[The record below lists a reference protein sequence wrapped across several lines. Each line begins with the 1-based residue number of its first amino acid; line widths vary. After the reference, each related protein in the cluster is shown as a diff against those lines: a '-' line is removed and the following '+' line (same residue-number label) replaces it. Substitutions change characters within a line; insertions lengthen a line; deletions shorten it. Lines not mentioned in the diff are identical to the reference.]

1 MDKVINCLF
10 AAVALLLSA
19 RGEVFKGDCNF
30 EKPLAACGYSQG
42 RDDDLDWE
50 QTNTREKS
58 SSDPWMPP
66 GSAFMMMNTS
76 GRFVGQKALLLTPQ
90 LRENDTHCITFYYYI
105 GGRENSHP
113 GHLNVYIKENNSPMG
128 MPVWNVSSP
137 ATRSWGQVELAISTY
152 WPNFY
157 QIVFEAVTSGQ
168 RGLLAIKDVVVQ
180 GHQCMSTPHFLTI
193 KGVEVNAGQ
202 TASFHCTVNGR
213 KRDNFRLWLQG
224 IGGREAPMKATKPWN
239 NRRFI
244 GTFDVENTTK
254 GDSGRY
260 RCIVHSDKGVGVS
273 NYGELTIKQP
283 PVPIAPPQLTAVGA
297 TYLWIQLNANSIN
310 GDGPIIDR
318 EVEYRT
324 VSGTMYD
331 LQPVDKT
338 THKIGHLDPDTE
350 YEISVLLT
358 RPLEGGT
365 GAPGPPLRARTRCAE
380 PMHGPQRLEVVD
392 IQSKQVTVRWEP
404 LGYNVTR
411 CYSYNLTVQYRS
423 RMAGKE
429 ETREEVCYDTQSR
442 DPQHTIH
449 NLTPFTNLSV
459 KLVLRNPEGVK
470 ESTELEV
477 QTDEDVPGAI
487 PLESILG
494 SAYEEKIILKWREP
508 AQTYGIITQFEI
520 SYKAVSSFDPELDLS
535 NQSGKVVKL
544 GNETTHMFTGL
555 YPGSTYSF
563 TLRASTAKGYG
574 PPIITQFTTKISAP
588 SMPAYDQE
596 ISLNQT
602 DSTVTVLLKPAQSR
616 GAPVSAYQV
625 VVEEERPRRARG
637 TAEILRCYP
646 VPIHF
651 QNATLLNSQYYFTA
665 QFPAGGIHSPQ
676 PFTVGDNK
684 TYNGY
689 WNAPLLPQK
698 SYSIYYQAVSTANG
712 ETKLDCVR
720 VATKAAILV
729 TQLTTPYIRIAP
741 AAGDNQLTG
750 AATHKPD
757 AVEPEKQTDHTV
769 KIAGV
774 IAGILLFVIIFLGVV
789 LLMKKRRTYH
799 SYTYYLKLAKKRKE
813 TLNSTRQEMTVMVNS
828 MDKSYTEQG
837 TNCDEALSFMDTH
850 NHTLN
855 TRSECALSLNGR
867 SECALTLNGRSECAI
882 TLNGRSE
889 CALTLNGRAGSS
901 PSSFTLPK
909 ANTLSTSIPPNS
921 YYPDPFVPTAILV
934 PINDES
940 QNMGSDTSSLV
951 QSHTHSLR
959 KREPVDVPYQ
969 TGQLHPAI
977 RVADL
982 LQHITQMKCAEGYG
996 FKEEYEINES
1006 FFEGQSAP
1014 WDSAKKDENRMKNR
1028 YGNIIAYDHS
1038 RVRLQALEGE
1048 QSSDYINAN
1057 YVDGYHRPNHY
1068 IATQGPMQE
1077 TVFDFW
1083 RMVWQENTAAIVMVT
1098 NLVEVGRVKCCKYW
1112 PDDTEIYRD
1121 IKVTLIETELLSEY
1135 VIRTFAVEKRG
1146 AHEIREIRQFH
1157 FTGWPDHGV
1166 PYHATGLLGF
1176 IRRVKSKTLT
1186 NAGPMV
1192 VHCSAGAGRT
1202 GCFIVIDIMLDMAE
1216 REGVVDIYNCVR
1228 ELRSRRVN
1236 MVQTEEQYVF
1246 IHDAI
1251 LEACLCGDTTIPASQ
1266 LRSVY
1271 YDMNRLD
1278 PQTNSSPI
1286 KEEFR
1291 TLNMVTP
1298 TLRVEDCSI
1307 ALLPRNHEK
1316 NRCMDVLPPDRC
1328 LPFLITIDGESSN
1341 YINAALMD
1349 SYKQPSAFIVTQHPL
1364 PNTVKDFWRL
1374 VLDYH
1379 CTSIVM
1385 LNDVDPA
1392 QLCLQ
1397 YWPENGVHRHG
1408 PIQVEFV
1415 SADLEEDIISRIF
1428 RIYNAARP
1436 QDGYRMV
1443 QQFQFLGWPMYRDTP
1458 MSKRSFLK
1466 LIRQVDKWQEEYD
1479 GGEGRTVVHCLNG
1492 GGRSGTF
1499 CAISIVCEMLQHQR
1513 SVDVFHAVKT
1523 LRNNKPNMVDLLDQY
1538 KFCYEVAL
1546 EYLNSG

>member
-1 MDKVINCLF
+1 
-10 AAVALLLSA
+10 
-19 RGEVFKGDCNF
+19 
-30 EKPLAACGYSQG
+30 
-42 RDDDLDWE
+42 
-50 QTNTREKS
+50 
-58 SSDPWMPP
+58 MPS
-66 GSAFMMMNTS
+66 GSAFMMVNTS
-76 GRFVGQKALLLTPQ
+76 GRFAGQKALLLTPQ
-90 LRENDTHCITFYYYI
+90 LKENDTHCVIFHYYM
-105 GGRENSHP
+105 GGRDSSHP
-113 GHLNVYIKENNSPMG
+113 GQLNVYIKENNSPLG
-128 MPVWNVSSP
+128 MPVWNVSGP
-137 ATRSWGQVELAISTY
+137 ATRTWGQVELAISTY

-157 QIVFEAVTSGQ
+157 QIVFEVVTSGQ

-180 GHQCMSTPHFLTI
+180 GHQCMNTPHFLTI

-213 KRDNFRLWLQG
+213 KRDNFHLWLQG

-380 PMHGPQRLEVVD
+380 PMHGPRRLEVVD

-411 CYSYNLTVQYRS
+411 CHSYNLTVQYRS
-423 RMAGKE
+423 RVAGKE

-477 QTDEDVPGAI
+477 QTDEDVPGAV
-487 PLESILG
+487 PLESIQG

-508 AQTYGIITQFEI
+508 AQTYGIITQYEI

-535 NQSGKVVKL
+535 NQSGKVLKP

-574 PPIITQFTTKISAP
+574 PPVITQFTTKISAP

-596 ISLNQT
+596 TSLNQT

-665 QFPAGGIHSPQ
+665 QFPAAGIHSPQ

-712 ETKLDCVR
+712 ETKIDCVR

-855 TRSECALSLNGR
+855 TR
-867 SECALTLNGRSECAI
+867 T
-882 TLNGRSE
+882 
-889 CALTLNGRAGSS
+889 GSS

-909 ANTLSTSIPPNS
+909 ANTLSTSIPTNS
-921 YYPDPFVPTAILV
+921 YYPDPFVPTAILGETHCSG
-934 PINDES
+934 PSLCLCPTDES

-996 FKEEYEINES
+996 FKEEYES

-1121 IKVTLIETELLSEY
+1121 IKVTLIETQLLSEY

-1251 LEACLCGDTTIPASQ
+1251 LEACLCGDTTIPANQ

-1392 QLCLQ
+1392 QLCPQ

>member
-1 MDKVINCLF
+1 MEKVINCLF
-10 AAVALLLSA
+10 AAITLLLSA

-42 RDDDLDWE
+42 RDDDLEWE
-50 QTNTREKS
+50 QANTREKS
-58 SSDPWMPP
+58 PSDPWMPS
-66 GSAFMMMNTS
+66 GSAFMMVNTS
-76 GRFVGQKALLLTPQ
+76 GRFAGQKALLLTPQ
-90 LRENDTHCITFYYYI
+90 LRENDTHCVIFNYYI
-105 GGRENSHP
+105 GGRDNSHP

-128 MPVWNVSSP
+128 MPVWNVSGP
-137 ATRSWGQVELAISTY
+137 ASRSWGQVELAVSTY

-180 GHQCMSTPHFLTI
+180 GHQCMNTPHFLTI

-365 GAPGPPLRARTRCAE
+365 GAPGPPLRARTKCAE
-380 PMHGPQRLEVVD
+380 PMHGPRRLEVVD

-411 CYSYNLTVQYRS
+411 CHSYNLTVQYRS
-423 RMAGKE
+423 RVAGKE

-442 DPQHTIH
+442 NPQHTIH

-459 KLVLRNPEGVK
+459 KLVLRNLEGVK

-477 QTDEDVPGAI
+477 QTDEDVPGAV
-487 PLESILG
+487 PLESIQG
-494 SAYEEKIILKWREP
+494 SAYEEKIVLKWREP
-508 AQTYGIITQFEI
+508 AQTYGIITQYEI

-574 PPIITQFTTKISAP
+574 PPVITQFTTKISAP

-596 ISLNQT
+596 TSLNQT

-616 GAPVSAYQV
+616 GAPV
-625 VVEEERPRRARG
+625 R
-637 TAEILRCYP
+637 
-646 VPIHF
+646 
-651 QNATLLNSQYYFTA
+651 
-665 QFPAGGIHSPQ
+665 
-676 PFTVGDNK
+676 
-684 TYNGY
+684 
-689 WNAPLLPQK
+689 
-698 SYSIYYQAVSTANG
+698 
-712 ETKLDCVR
+712 
-720 VATKAAILV
+720 
-729 TQLTTPYIRIAP
+729 
-741 AAGDNQLTG
+741 
-750 AATHKPD
+750 
-757 AVEPEKQTDHTV
+757 
-769 KIAGV
+769 
-774 IAGILLFVIIFLGVV
+774 
-789 LLMKKRRTYH
+789 
-799 SYTYYLKLAKKRKE
+799 KLAKKRKE

-837 TNCDEALSFMDTH
+837 TNCDEALSFMDPH

-855 TRSECALSLNGR
+855 TRSECAL
-867 SECALTLNGRSECAI
+867 TLNA
-882 TLNGRSE
+882 RSE

-909 ANTLSTSIPPNS
+909 ANTLSTSIPTNS
-921 YYPDPFVPTAILV
+921 YYPDPFVPTAIL
-934 PINDES
+934 DES

-996 FKEEYEINES
+996 FKEEYES

-1186 NAGPMV
+1186 SAGPMV

-1251 LEACLCGDTTIPASQ
+1251 LEACLCGDTTIPAGQ

-1392 QLCLQ
+1392 QLCPQ

>member
-1 MDKVINCLF
+1 MCPFIIGVMS
-10 AAVALLLSA
+10 LLS
-19 RGEVFKGDCNF
+19 
-30 EKPLAACGYSQG
+30 
-42 RDDDLDWE
+42 
-50 QTNTREKS
+50 
-58 SSDPWMPP
+58 PP
-66 GSAFMMMNTS
+66 
-76 GRFVGQKALLLTPQ
+76 
-90 LRENDTHCITFYYYI
+90 
-105 GGRENSHP
+105 
-113 GHLNVYIKENNSPMG
+113 
-128 MPVWNVSSP
+128 
-137 ATRSWGQVELAISTY
+137 
-152 WPNFY
+152 

-180 GHQCMSTPHFLTI
+180 GHQCMNTPHFLTI

-423 RMAGKE
+423 RVAGKD

-477 QTDEDVPGAI
+477 QTDEDVPGAV
-487 PLESILG
+487 PLESIQG

-596 ISLNQT
+596 TSLNQT

-712 ETKLDCVR
+712 ETKIDCVR

-855 TRSECALSLNGR
+855 TRSECALTLNGR
-867 SECALTLNGRSECAI
+867 SECALTLNGRSECAL

-909 ANTLSTSIPPNS
+909 ANTLSSSIPTNS
-921 YYPDPFVPTAILV
+921 YYP
-934 PINDES
+934 DES

-996 FKEEYEINES
+996 FKEEYES

-1392 QLCLQ
+1392 QLCPQ

>member
-1 MDKVINCLF
+1 NTMVLLRLVAVYQWWLSQLDVHMAEMYSKKIMKRFWTVLQLKSVSERNTFHSQSLTRPAIQQSRSAENDWVYRLF
-10 AAVALLLSA
+10 GS
-19 RGEVFKGDCNF
+19 
-30 EKPLAACGYSQG
+30 
-42 RDDDLDWE
+42 
-50 QTNTREKS
+50 T
-58 SSDPWMPP
+58 
-66 GSAFMMMNTS
+66 GSAFMMVNSTA
-76 GRFVGQKALLLTPQ
+76 RFAGQKALLFTPQ
-90 LRENDTHCITFYYYI
+90 LKENDTHCVIFQYYVA
-105 GGRENSHP
+105 GREGYISIFFLQNFVNGAVLIFARRCVKP
-113 GHLNVYIKENNSPMG
+113 HLLEPCG
-128 MPVWNVSSP
+128 TPVCGILRTCPFITVLMSFLFP
-137 ATRSWGQVELAISTY
+137 
-152 WPNFY
+152 P

-168 RGLLAIKDVVVQ
+168 RGLLAIKNVVLK
-180 GHQCMSTPHFLTI
+180 GHQCSKPLTVSVVKAPSSPAPWPFPATLQI
-193 KGVEVNAGQ
+193 SISSV
-202 TASFHCTVNGR
+202 F
-213 KRDNFRLWLQG
+213 LQG

-239 NRRFI
+239 NQRFI
-244 GTFDVENTTK
+244 GMFDVVNTTK
-254 GDSGRY
+254 QDSGRY
-260 RCIVHSDKGVGVS
+260 RCIVHSNRGVGVS

-283 PVPIAPPQLTAVGA
+283 PVPIAPPQLMAVGA

-310 GDGPIIDR
+310 GDGPIINR

-338 THKIGHLDPDTE
+338 SHKIGHLDPDTE

-365 GAPGPPLRARTRCAE
+365 GAPGPPLRARTKCAE
-380 PMHGPQRLEVVD
+380 PMHDPQQLKVVD
-392 IQSKQVTVRWEP
+392 IKARQVTLRWEP

-411 CYSYNLTVQYRS
+411 CHNYSLMVQYRA
-423 RMAGKE
+423 RGGGKE
-429 ETREEVCYDTQSR
+429 ESREEAAHGS
-442 DPQHTIH
+442 QHTIH
-449 NLTPFTNLSV
+449 NLSPFTNLSV
-459 KLVLRNPEGVK
+459 RMLLRNREGVK
-470 ESTELEV
+470 ESPEIHV
-477 QTDEDVPGAI
+477 QTEEDVPGEV
-487 PLESILG
+487 PLDSIQA
-494 SAYEEKIILKWREP
+494 SVYENKILLKWREP
-508 AQTYGIITQFEI
+508 AQTFGIITQYEI
-520 SYKAVSSFDPELDLS
+520 SYKAVSSFDPVLDLS

-544 GNETTHMFTGL
+544 GNETSHVFLGL

-563 TLRASTAKGYG
+563 TIRASTAKGFG
-574 PPIITQFTTKISAP
+574 PPAITQATTMISAP

-596 ISLNQT
+596 TPLNQT
-602 DSTVTVLLKPAQSR
+602 DSTVTVVLKPAQSR
-616 GAPVSAYQV
+616 GAPVSVYQV

-637 TAEILRCYP
+637 GEAEILRCYP
-646 VPIHF
+646 LPVHYH
-651 QNATLLNSQYYFTA
+651 NASGLNSQYYYSA
-665 QFPAGGIHSPQ
+665 EFPSAGVSSPQ
-676 PFTVGDNK
+676 TFTVGDNR
-684 TYNGY
+684 TYGGY
-689 WNAPLLPQK
+689 WNAPLLPHK
-698 SYSIYYQAVSTANG
+698 SYSIYYQAVSAANG
-712 ETKLDCVR
+712 ETKIDCVR
-720 VATKAAILV
+720 VATK
-729 TQLTTPYIRIAP
+729 
-741 AAGDNQLTG
+741 G
-750 AATHKPD
+750 AATHKPN

-789 LLMKKRRTYH
+789 LLMKKRRTYQ

-850 NHTLN
+850 N
-855 TRSECALSLNGR
+855 LNGH
-867 SECALTLNGRSECAI
+867 
-882 TLNGRSE
+882 
-889 CALTLNGRAGSS
+889 
-901 PSSFTLPK
+901 
-909 ANTLSTSIPPNS
+909 
-921 YYPDPFVPTAILV
+921 PFVPTAILG
-934 PINDES
+934 ES
-940 QNMGSDTSSLV
+940 RLCFSS
-951 QSHTHSLR
+951 SCSFDLR
-959 KREPVDVPYQ
+959 EAVDVPYH

-996 FKEEYEINES
+996 FKEEYES

-1038 RVRLQALEGE
+1038 RVRLQNLDGE
-1048 QSSDYINAN
+1048 QNSDYINAN
-1057 YVDGYHRPNHY
+1057 YSVVCFLS
-1068 IATQGPMQE
+1068 AGPMQE
-1077 TVFDFW
+1077 TAIDFW
-1083 RMVWQENTAAIVMVT
+1083 RMVWQENTATIVMVT

-1121 IKVTLIETELLSEY
+1121 IKVTLIETQLLSEY

-1146 AHEIREIRQFH
+1146 AHEIREISQFH

-1176 IRRVKSKTLT
+1176 VRRVKAKSPP
-1186 NAGPMV
+1186 NAGPIA

-1251 LEACLCGDTTIPASQ
+1251 LEACLCGDTTIPANQ

-1392 QLCLQ
+1392 QLCPQ

-1408 PIQVEFV
+1408 PLQVEFV

-1458 MSKRSFLK
+1458 VSKRSFLK
-1466 LIRQVDKWQEEYD
+1466 LIHQVDKWQEEYD

-1499 CAISIVCEMLQHQR
+1499 CAISIVSEMLRHQR

-1523 LRNNKPNMVDLLDQY
+1523 LRNNKPNMVDLLVLTHLLQLTTT
-1538 KFCYEVAL
+1538 KPQQENL
-1546 EYLNSG
+1546 SERLWYLI

>member
-1 MDKVINCLF
+1 
-10 AAVALLLSA
+10 
-19 RGEVFKGDCNF
+19 
-30 EKPLAACGYSQG
+30 
-42 RDDDLDWE
+42 
-50 QTNTREKS
+50 
-58 SSDPWMPP
+58 
-66 GSAFMMMNTS
+66 MMVNTS
-76 GRFVGQKALLLTPQ
+76 GRSSGQKAQLLMPQ
-90 LRENDTHCITFYYYI
+90 LKENDTHCLIFQYYVA
-105 GGRENSHP
+105 GQREGANP
-113 GHLNVYIKENNSPMG
+113 GQLNIYIKENNSPLG
-128 MPVWNVSSP
+128 IPVWNASGP
-137 ATRSWGQVELAISTY
+137 AYPTWRQVELAVSTF

-157 QIVFEAVTSGQ
+157 QIVFEAVSTGQ
-168 RGLLAIKDVVVQ
+168 RGLLAIKSIILQV
-180 GHQCMSTPHFLTI
+180 STPHFLHI
-193 KGVEVNAGQ
+193 KGVEVNARQ
-202 TASFHCTVNGR
+202 TATFQCTVNGR
-213 KRDNFRLWLQG
+213 PQDSHNLWLQA
-224 IGGREAPMKATKPWN
+224 RRRAPMRETKPVN
-239 NRRFI
+239 SRRYTA
-244 GTFDVENTTK
+244 TFDVENTTK

-273 NYGELTIKQP
+273 SYADLTVKQP

-310 GDGPIIDR
+310 GDGPIVER

-324 VSGTMYD
+324 VAGSLID
-331 LQPVDKT
+331 NQPVDKT

-358 RPLEGGT
+358 RPLDGGT
-365 GAPGPPLRARTRCAE
+365 GAPGPPLRAKTKCAD

-392 IQSKQVTVRWEP
+392 IKSKQITVRWEP
-404 LGYNVTR
+404 FGYNVTR
-411 CYSYNLTVQYRS
+411 CHSYNLTVEYRYQ
-423 RMAGKE
+423 ADDKE
-429 ETREEVCYDTQSR
+429 ETREEVCYDTLSLA
-442 DPQHTIH
+442 PQHTIR
-449 NLTPFTNLSV
+449 NLSPYTNVSV
-459 KLVLRNPEGVK
+459 KLVLRNPEGIK
-470 ESTELEV
+470 ESMDVDVL
-477 QTDEDVPGAI
+477 TDEDVPGAV
-487 PLESILG
+487 PLQSIQG
-494 SAYEEKIILKWREP
+494 STYEEKIALRWSEP
-508 AQTYGIITQFEI
+508 VQTYGIIKQYEI
-520 SYKAVSSFDPELDLS
+520 SYKALSSFDTEFDLT
-535 NQSGKVVKL
+535 NQSGRVFKFS
-544 GNETTHMFTGL
+544 NETFHMFVGL

-563 TLRASTAKGYG
+563 TIRASTVKGFG
-574 PPIITQFTTKISAP
+574 TPIITQFTTKISAP
-588 SMPAYDQE
+588 LMPGYDQE
-596 ISLNQT
+596 TPLNQT

-616 GAPVSAYQV
+616 GAPVSKYQVV
-625 VVEEERPRRARG
+625 VVEEERPRRARR
-637 TAEILRCYP
+637 AVEILRCYP

-651 QNATLLNSQYYFTA
+651 QNTTVLNSQYYFTA
-665 QFPAGGIHSPQ
+665 ELPMGDIKTPV
-676 PFTVGDNK
+676 PFCIGDNR

-689 WNAPLLPQK
+689 WNAPLLPHK
-698 SYSIYYQAVSTANG
+698 SYSVYYQAVSTANG
-712 ETKLDCVR
+712 ETKIDCVR
-720 VATKAAILV
+720 VATK
-729 TQLTTPYIRIAP
+729 
-741 AAGDNQLTG
+741 G
-750 AATHKPD
+750 AATRKPD

-789 LLMKKRRTYH
+789 LVMKKR
-799 SYTYYLKLAKKRKE
+799 KLAKKRKE
-813 TLNSTRQEMTVMVNS
+813 TLSNTRQEMTVMVNS

-837 TNCDEALSFMDTH
+837 TNCDEAISFMDTH
-850 NHTLN
+850 SH
-855 TRSECALSLNGR
+855 
-867 SECALTLNGRSECAI
+867 TLNGRSEC
-882 TLNGRSE
+882 
-889 CALTLNGRAGSS
+889 LTPGHCGLAAG
-901 PSSFTLPK
+901 
-909 ANTLSTSIPPNS
+909 N
-921 YYPDPFVPTAILV
+921 VP
-934 PINDES
+934 
-940 QNMGSDTSSLV
+940 
-951 QSHTHSLR
+951 
-959 KREPVDVPYQ
+959 PYQ

-996 FKEEYEINES
+996 FKEEYES

-1038 RVRLQALEGE
+1038 RVRLQAIEGE

-1057 YVDGYHRPNHY
+1057 YVDVSTTPAGVR
-1068 IATQGPMQE
+1068 QKGPMQE
-1077 TVFDFW
+1077 TVYDFW
-1083 RMVWQENTAAIVMVT
+1083 RMVWQENTATIVMVT

-1121 IKVTLIETELLSEY
+1121 MKVTLIETQLLSEY

-1166 PYHATGLLGF
+1166 PYHTTGLLGF
-1176 IRRVKSKTLT
+1176 VRRVKSKTPA

-1251 LEACLCGDTTIPASQ
+1251 LEACLCGDTTVPANQ

-1278 PQTNSSPI
+1278 PQTNSSQI

-1374 VLDYH
+1374 ALDYH

-1392 QLCLQ
+1392 QLCPQ

-1428 RIYNAARP
+1428 RVYNAARP

-1458 MSKRSFLK
+1458 VSKRSFLK

-1479 GGEGRTVVHCLNG
+1479 GGEGRTVVHCL
-1492 GGRSGTF
+1492 
-1499 CAISIVCEMLQHQR
+1499 IVCEMLRHQR

>member
-1 MDKVINCLF
+1 MDKVLPCWL
-10 AAVALLLSA
+10 AAITLLLSA
-19 RGEVFKGDCNF
+19 EGEVFKGDCNF
-30 EKPLAACGYSQG
+30 AKPLAACGYSQG

-50 QTNTREKS
+50 QVNTRDKP
-58 SSDPWMPP
+58 SSDPWMPS
-66 GSAFMMMNTS
+66 GSAFMMVNTS
-76 GRFVGQKALLLTPQ
+76 GRFSGQKALLLTPQ
-90 LRENDTHCITFYYYI
+90 LRENDTHCVIFHYYI
-105 GGRENSHP
+105 GGRDNSHP
-113 GHLNVYIKENNSPMG
+113 GHLNVYIKENNSPTG
-128 MPVWNVSSP
+128 MPVWNVSGP
-137 ATRSWGQVELAISTY
+137 ASRSWAQVELAVSTY

-157 QIVFEAVTSGQ
+157 QIVFEVVTSGQ

-180 GHQCMSTPHFLTI
+180 GHQCMNTPHFLTI

-213 KRDNFRLWLQG
+213 KRDNFILWLQG
-224 IGGREAPMKATKPWN
+224 MGGREAPMKATKPWN

-310 GDGPIIDR
+310 GDGPIVDR

-380 PMHGPQRLEVVD
+380 PMHGPRRLEVLDV
-392 IQSKQVTVRWEP
+392 QSKQVTVRWEP

-411 CYSYNLTVQYRS
+411 CHSYNLTVQYRS
-423 RMAGKE
+423 RAGGKDQ
-429 ETREEVCYDTQSR
+429 TREEVCYDTQSR

-459 KLVLRNPEGVK
+459 RLVLRNPEGVK
-470 ESTELEV
+470 ESAELRV
-477 QTDEDVPGAI
+477 QTDEDVPGAV
-487 PLESILG
+487 PLDSIQG
-494 SAYEEKIILKWREP
+494 SAYEEKIILTWREP
-508 AQTYGIITQFEI
+508 AQTYGVITQYEI

-535 NQSGKVVKL
+535 NQSGKVAKL
-544 GNETTHMFTGL
+544 GNETTHVFAGL

-574 PPIITQFTTKISAP
+574 PPVVTQFTTKISAP

-596 ISLNQT
+596 TSLNQT

-625 VVEEERPRRARG
+625 VVEEERPRRSRG

-651 QNATLLNSQYYFTA
+651 QNATQLNSQYYFAA
-665 QFPAGGIHSPQ
+665 QFPADGVHWPQ

-689 WNAPLLPQK
+689 WNVPLLPQK
-698 SYSIYYQAVSTANG
+698 SYSVYYQAVSTANG
-712 ETKLDCVR
+712 ETKIDCVQ

-729 TQLTTPYIRIAP
+729 TQLTTPYLRIAP
-741 AAGDNQLTG
+741 AAGDSQLTG
-750 AATHKPD
+750 AATHKPN

-789 LLMKKRRTYH
+789 LLMKKR
-799 SYTYYLKLAKKRKE
+799 KLAKKRKE
-813 TLNSTRQEMTVMVNS
+813 TLSSTRQEMTVMVNS

-850 NHTLN
+850 NHT
-855 TRSECALSLNGR
+855 RSEG
-867 SECALTLNGRSECAI
+867 ALTLN
-882 TLNGRSE
+882 TRSE
-889 CALTLNGRAGSS
+889 CALTLNGRAPSS

-909 ANTLSTSIPPNS
+909 ANTLNAAIPS
-921 YYPDPFVPTAILV
+921 SAFYPDPFVPTAIL
-934 PINDES
+934 DEG
-940 QNMGSDTSSLV
+940 QNMSSDTSSLV

-959 KREPVDVPYQ
+959 KREAVDPPYQ
-969 TGQLHPAI
+969 SGQLHPAI

-996 FKEEYEINES
+996 FKEEYES

-1038 RVRLQALEGE
+1038 RVRLQALEGD

-1077 TVFDFW
+1077 TVLDFW

-1146 AHEIREIRQFH
+1146 IHEIREIRQFH

-1166 PYHATGLLGF
+1166 PYHSTGLLGF
-1176 IRRVKSKTLT
+1176 IRRVKSKTLS

-1251 LEACLCGDTTIPASQ
+1251 LEACLCGDTTIPAGQ
-1266 LRSVY
+1266 FRSVY

-1392 QLCLQ
+1392 QLCPQ

-1513 SVDVFHAVKT
+1513 AVDVFHAVKT
-1523 LRNNKPNMVDLLDQY
+1523 LRNNKPNMVDLLEQY

-1546 EYLNSG
+1546 EFLNSG

>member
-1 MDKVINCLF
+1 MDRRLLTAFLFSSVIFVISAGAAQDSQEDCL
-10 AAVALLLSA
+10 L
-19 RGEVFKGDCNF
+19 
-30 EKPLAACGYSQG
+30 EKSYTDCGYSQG
-42 RDDDLDWE
+42 KDDDFDWE
-50 QTNTREKS
+50 QINTKQKP
-58 SSDPWMPP
+58 SSDPWVPSD
-66 GSAFMMMNTS
+66 SAFMMVNTS
-76 GRFVGQKALLLTPQ
+76 GRVSGQRAQLYMPQ
-90 LRENDTHCITFYYYI
+90 FKENDTHCVIFQYY
-105 GGRENSHP
+105 GAGREGSSP
-113 GHLNVYIKENNSPMG
+113 GQILIYVKENNSPLG
-128 MPVWNVSSP
+128 VAVWNSSGP
-137 ATRSWGQVELAISTY
+137 ALKKWQQVELAISTF

-157 QIVFEAVTSGQ
+157 QLVFETVASGE
-168 RGLLAIKDVVVQ
+168 RGLLAVRGISRQ
-180 GHQCMSTPHFLTI
+180 GHQCMNTPHFLHI
-193 KGVEVNAGQ
+193 KSVEVNARQ
-202 TASFHCTVNGR
+202 TATFQCTINGQPKDHVNY
-213 KRDNFRLWLQG
+213 KLWLQG
-224 IGGREAPMKATKPWN
+224 IGGREAPMKDTKPVN
-239 NRRFI
+239 SRRYTA
-244 GTFDVENTTK
+244 TFDIVNTTK

-260 RCIVHSDKGVGVS
+260 RCIVRSERGVGVS
-273 NYGELTIKQP
+273 SYGALVVKQP
-283 PVPIAPPQLTAVGA
+283 PIPIAPPQLTAVGA

-310 GDGPIIDR
+310 GDGPIVEK

-324 VSGTMYD
+324 LSGSLID
-331 LQPVDKT
+331 SQPVDKPN
-338 THKIGHLDPDTE
+338 HKIGHLDPDTE

-358 RPLEGGT
+358 RPNEGGT
-365 GAPGPPLRARTRCAE
+365 GAPGPPLRARTKCAD
-380 PMHGPQRLEVVD
+380 PMHGPRRLQVVD
-392 IQSKQVTVRWEP
+392 IKSKQLTVRWEP
-404 LGYNVTR
+404 FGYNVTR
-411 CYSYNLTVQYRS
+411 CYSYNLTVQYRY
-423 RMAGKE
+423 MANGKE
-429 ETREEVCYDTQSR
+429 ETREETCYDTLSSA
-442 DPQHTIH
+442 PQHTIRS
-449 NLTPFTNLSV
+449 LPPYTNVSIRL
-459 KLVLRNPEGVK
+459 LLRNREGVK
-470 ESTELEV
+470 DSQELPV
-477 QTDEDVPGAI
+477 LTDEDVPGAV
-487 PLESILG
+487 PQESIQG
-494 SAYEEKIILKWREP
+494 STYEEKIALRWREP
-508 AQTYGIITQFEI
+508 LQTYGIIKQYEVF
-520 SYKAVSSFDPELDLS
+520 YKAVSSFDPEFNLS
-535 NQSGKVVKL
+535 NQSGKVLKL
-544 GNETTHMFTGL
+544 SNETSHIFTAL

-563 TLRASTAKGYG
+563 TIRASTVKGYG
-574 PPIITQFTTKISAP
+574 PPAITQFTTKISP
-588 SMPAYDQE
+588 PQMPGYEQE
-596 ISLNQT
+596 TPLNQT
-602 DSTVTVLLKPAQSR
+602 DSTVTVLLKPARSR
-616 GAPVSAYQV
+616 GAPVSVYQV
-625 VVEEERPRRARG
+625 VVEEERPRRSQRA
-637 TAEILRCYP
+637 AEILRCYP
-646 VPIHF
+646 IPIHF
-651 QNATLLNSQYYFTA
+651 QNASVLNSQYYFSAEFLAARIQT
-665 QFPAGGIHSPQ
+665 PL
-676 PFTVGDNK
+676 PFTVGDNR
-684 TYNGY
+684 TYDGY
-689 WNAPLLPQK
+689 WNLPLLPHK
-698 SYSIYYQAVSTANG
+698 SYSVYYQAVSTANG
-712 ETKLDCVR
+712 ETKIDCVR
-720 VATKAAILV
+720 VATK
-729 TQLTTPYIRIAP
+729 
-741 AAGDNQLTG
+741 G
-750 AATHKPD
+750 AATRKPD

-789 LLMKKRRTYH
+789 LVMKKR
-799 SYTYYLKLAKKRKE
+799 KLAKKRKE
-813 TLNSTRQEMTVMVNS
+813 TLSSTRQEMTVMVNS
-828 MDKSYTEQG
+828 MDKSYAEQG
-837 TNCDEALSFMDTH
+837 TSCDEAISFMDTH
-850 NHTLN
+850 N
-855 TRSECALSLNGR
+855 LNGR
-867 SECALTLNGRSECAI
+867 PV
-882 TLNGRSE
+882 
-889 CALTLNGRAGSS
+889 SS
-901 PSSFTLPK
+901 PSSFTMK
-909 ANTLSTSIPPNS
+909 TNTLSTAVPNS
-921 YYPDPFVPTAILV
+921 YYPDPFVPTAIL
-934 PINDES
+934 DENHTMNS
-940 QNMGSDTSSLV
+940 ETSSLV
-951 QSHTHSLR
+951 QSHTHSYK
-959 KREPVDVPYQ
+959 KREAVDVPYQ

-996 FKEEYEINES
+996 FKEEYES
-1006 FFEGQSAP
+1006 FFEGQAAP

-1038 RVRLQALEGE
+1038 RVRLQPLEGE

-1077 TVFDFW
+1077 TIYDFW
-1083 RMVWQENTAAIVMVT
+1083 RMVWQENTATIVMVT

-1121 IKVTLIETELLSEY
+1121 MKVTLIETQLLSEY

-1176 IRRVKSKTLT
+1176 VRRVKAKSPA

-1192 VHCSAGAGRT
+1192 IHCSAGAGRT

-1251 LEACLCGDTTIPASQ
+1251 LEACLCGDTTIPANQ

-1278 PQTNSSPI
+1278 PQTNSSQI

-1392 QLCLQ
+1392 QLCPQ

-1458 MSKRSFLK
+1458 VSKRSFLK

-1499 CAISIVCEMLQHQR
+1499 CSISIVCEMLRHQH

>member
-1 MDKVINCLF
+1 MSNGTISIVNDS
-10 AAVALLLSA
+10 LLSF
-19 RGEVFKGDCNF
+19 VTGDCEF
-30 EKPLAACGYSQG
+30 DKPFAACGYSQG
-42 RDDDLDWE
+42 REDDLDWE
-50 QTNTREKS
+50 QANTRVKPTA
-58 SSDPWMPP
+58 DPWMPT
-66 GSAFMMMNTS
+66 AFMMVNTS
-76 GRFVGQKALLLTPQ
+76 GRFAGQKALLLTPQ
-90 LRENDTHCITFYYYI
+90 LKENDTHCVIFEYFLS
-105 GGRENSHP
+105 GREGAGP
-113 GHLNVYIKENNSPMG
+113 GQLNVYIRENNSPLG
-128 MPVWNVSSP
+128 MPVWNVSGP
-137 ATRSWGQVELAISTY
+137 ATRAWVQVELAISTY

-157 QIVFEAVTSGQ
+157 QMVFEVVTSGH
-168 RGLLAIKDVVVQ
+168 RGLLAIKDVVLQ
-180 GHQCMSTPHFLTI
+180 GHQCMNTPHFLTI

-202 TASFHCTVNGR
+202 TAAFHCTVNGR
-213 KRDNFRLWLQG
+213 QRDNFNLWLQG
-224 IGGREAPMKATKPWN
+224 IGGREAPMKSTKPWN

-260 RCIVHSDKGVGVS
+260 RCIVHSDNGVGVS

-297 TYLWIQLNANSIN
+297 TYMWIQLNANSIN

-338 THKIGHLDPDTE
+338 THKIGHLTPDTD

-358 RPLEGGT
+358 RPLDGGT
-365 GAPGPPLRARTRCAE
+365 GAPGPPLRARTKCAE
-380 PMHGPQRLEVVD
+380 PIHAPRRLEVVD
-392 IQSKQVTVRWEP
+392 VQSKQVTIRWEP
-404 LGYNVTR
+404 FGYNVTR
-411 CYSYNLTVQYRS
+411 CHSYNLTVQYRS
-423 RMAGKE
+423 RVAGKD
-429 ETREEVCYDTQSR
+429 ETREEVCYDTLGR

-449 NLTPFTNLSV
+449 NLTPYTNLSV
-459 KLVLRNPEGVK
+459 KLVLKNPEGVK
-470 ESTELEV
+470 ESREMAL

-487 PLESILG
+487 PLDSIQG
-494 SAYEEKIILKWREP
+494 SAYEEKMILKWREP
-508 AQTYGIITQFEI
+508 AQTYGIITQYEI
-520 SYKAVSSFDPELDLS
+520 SFKAVSSFDPELDLS
-535 NQSGKVVKL
+535 NQSGKVLNHV
-544 GNETTHMFTGL
+544 NESSHIFLGL

-574 PPIITQFTTKISAP
+574 PPVITQFTTKISAP

-596 ISLNQT
+596 TSLNQT

-616 GAPVSAYQV
+616 GAPVSVYQV
-625 VVEEERPRRARG
+625 VVEEERPRRARRG
-637 TAEILRCYP
+637 AVEILRCYP

-651 QNATLLNSQYYFTA
+651 QNSTVLNSGYYFTA
-665 QFPAGGIHSPQ
+665 EFLAVGLQAPQ

-684 TYNGY
+684 TYGGY
-689 WNAPLLPQK
+689 WNTPLLPQK
-698 SYSIYYQAVSTANG
+698 SYSIYFQAVSTANG
-712 ETKLDCVR
+712 ETKIDCVR
-720 VATKAAILV
+720 VATK
-729 TQLTTPYIRIAP
+729 
-741 AAGDNQLTG
+741 GE
-750 AATHKPD
+750 ATHKPV
-757 AVEPEKQTDHTV
+757 AVEPEKQTDNTV
-769 KIAGV
+769 KITGV
-774 IAGILLFVIIFLGVV
+774 IAGILLFVIIFLGVI
-789 LLMKKRRTYH
+789 LILKKR
-799 SYTYYLKLAKKRKE
+799 KLAKKRKE
-813 TLNSTRQEMTVMVNS
+813 TLSSTRQEMTVMVNS
-828 MDKSYTEQG
+828 MDKSCTEQG

-850 NHTLN
+850 SQTLN
-855 TRSECALSLNGR
+855 TRSESGLS
-867 SECALTLNGRSECAI
+867 S
-882 TLNGRSE
+882 
-889 CALTLNGRAGSS
+889 
-901 PSSFTLPK
+901 SSFTLS
-909 ANTLSTSIPPNS
+909 NTLSTTLPKS
-921 YYPDPFVPTAILV
+921 YYPD
-934 PINDES
+934 DS
-940 QNMGSDTSSLV
+940 QTLGGGGSCSDTSSLV
-951 QSHTHSLR
+951 QSHGHSLR
-959 KREPVDVPYQ
+959 KREGTVDAPYQ

-996 FKEEYEINES
+996 FKEEYES

-1038 RVRLQALEGE
+1038 RVRLQPLEGE
-1048 QSSDYINAN
+1048 QNSDYINAN

-1083 RMVWQENTAAIVMVT
+1083 GMVWQENTAAIVMVT

-1121 IKVTLIETELLSEY
+1121 IKVTLIETQLLSEY

-1176 IRRVKSKTLT
+1176 VRRVKAKTLS

-1192 VHCSAGAGRT
+1192 IHCSAGAGRT

-1251 LEACLCGDTTIPASQ
+1251 LEACLCGDTTIPANQ

-1271 YDMNRLD
+1271 YEMNRLD
-1278 PQTNSSPI
+1278 PQTNSSQI

-1392 QLCLQ
+1392 QLCPQ

-1523 LRNNKPNMVDLLDQY
+1523 LRNNKPNMVDLLVGNTS
-1538 KFCYEVAL
+1538 C
-1546 EYLNSG
+1546 NH

>member
-1 MDKVINCLF
+1 MDKVLTCF
-10 AAVALLLSA
+10 FTAVSLLVSV
-19 RGEVFKGDCNF
+19 RGQVFKGDCDF
-30 EKPLAACGYSQG
+30 ERPYSSCGYSQG

-50 QTNTREKS
+50 QANTLDKPPT
-58 SSDPWMPP
+58 DQWMPK
-66 GSAFMMMNTS
+66 GESAYSAFMMVNTS
-76 GRFVGQKALLLTPQ
+76 GRFGGQKALLLSPQ
-90 LRENDTHCITFYYYI
+90 LKENDTHCVLFQYYVS
-105 GGRENSHP
+105 GREGSSP
-113 GHLNVYIKENNSPMG
+113 GHLNVYVKENSSPLG
-128 MPVWNVSSP
+128 MPVWNISGPPS
-137 ATRSWGQVELAISTY
+137 RSWTQVELAISIY

-157 QIVFEAVTSGQ
+157 QIVFEVVTSGR
-168 RGLLAIKDVVVQ
+168 RGLIAIKNVILL
-180 GHQCMSTPHFLTI
+180 GHQCMSTPHFQTI

-202 TASFHCTVNGR
+202 TATFHCTVNGIH
-213 KRDNFRLWLQG
+213 KDNFNLWLQG
-224 IGGREAPMKATKPWN
+224 INGREAPMKATKPWN

-260 RCIVHSDKGVGVS
+260 RCIVHSGTGVGVT
-273 NYGELTIKQP
+273 NYGALTIKQP

-310 GDGPIIDR
+310 GDGPIVNR

-324 VSGTMYD
+324 LSGSMYD
-331 LQPVDKT
+331 LQPVDKA

-365 GAPGPPLRARTRCAE
+365 GAPGPPLRAKTKCAE
-380 PMHGPQRLEVVD
+380 PMQGPRHVEVVD
-392 IQSKQVTVRWEP
+392 VQARQVTVRWEAF
-404 LGYNVTR
+404 GYNVTR
-411 CYSYNLTVQYRS
+411 CHSYNLTVQYHERGVGG
-423 RMAGKE
+423 AGE
-429 ETREEVCYDTQSR
+429 QEQGQRREELCVDTLSAT
-442 DPQHTIH
+442 PQHTIH
-449 NLTPFTNLSV
+449 NLTPFTNLS
-459 KLVLRNPEGVK
+459 LRLLLRNPEGSK
-470 ESTELEV
+470 ESPDIHL
-477 QTDEDVPGAI
+477 QTDEDVPGAV
-487 PLESILG
+487 PLDSIQA
-494 SAYEEKIILKWREP
+494 SAYEEKIVLKWREP
-508 AQTYGIITQFEI
+508 AQTYGVIIQYEI
-520 SYKAVSSFDPELDLS
+520 SYKAVSSFDLALDLS
-535 NQSGKVVKL
+535 NQSGRVVKL
-544 GNETTHMFTGL
+544 GNETSHVFLGL

-574 PPIITQFTTKISAP
+574 PPAITQATTRISAP

-596 ISLNQT
+596 TSINQT
-602 DSTVTVLLKPAQSR
+602 DSTVTILLKPAKSR
-616 GAPVSAYQV
+616 GAPISVYQV

-637 TAEILRCYP
+637 AAEILRCYP
-646 VPIHF
+646 LPVHF
-651 QNATLLNSQYYFTA
+651 LNASQLGSRYYFSA
-665 QFPAGGIHSPQ
+665 QFPASQ
-676 PFTVGDNK
+676 LQSARSFVVGDNK
-684 TYNGY
+684 TYSSF
-689 WNAPLLPQK
+689 WNAPLLPHK

-712 ETKLDCVR
+712 ETKIDCVR
-720 VATKAAILV
+720 VASK
-729 TQLTTPYIRIAP
+729 
-741 AAGDNQLTG
+741 G

-789 LLMKKRRTYH
+789 LLMKKR
-799 SYTYYLKLAKKRKE
+799 KLAKKRKE
-813 TLNSTRQEMTVMVNS
+813 TLSSTRQEMTVMVNS

-837 TNCDEALSFMDTH
+837 TSCDDALSFMDTH
-850 NHTLN
+850 TLN
-855 TRSECALSLNGR
+855 TNARSA
-867 SECALTLNGRSECAI
+867 
-882 TLNGRSE
+882 
-889 CALTLNGRAGSS
+889 SS
-901 PSSFTLPK
+901 PSSFTLK
-909 ANTLSTSIPPNS
+909 SNTLSKTLPNS

-940 QNMGSDTSSLV
+940 QAMGSDTSSLV
-951 QSHTHSLR
+951 QSHSHSLTHTFKKQR
-959 KREPVDVPYQ
+959 DREREREREGAVEGVSYQ

-982 LQHITQMKCAEGYG
+982 LQHITQMKCSEGYG
-996 FKEEYEINES
+996 FKEEYES

-1014 WDSAKKDENRMKNR
+1014 WDSAKKEENRMKNR

-1048 QSSDYINAN
+1048 QGSDYINAN

-1077 TVFDFW
+1077 TVIDFW
-1083 RMVWQENTAAIVMVT
+1083 RMVWQENTATIVMVT

-1112 PDDTEIYRD
+1112 PDDTELYRD
-1121 IKVTLIETELLSEY
+1121 MKVTLIETQLLSEY

-1176 IRRVKSKTLT
+1176 VRRVKAKNPA

-1251 LEACLCGDTTIPASQ
+1251 LEACLCGDTTIPANQ
-1266 LRSVY
+1266 LRSIY
-1271 YDMNRLD
+1271 YEMNRLD
-1278 PQTNSSPI
+1278 PQTNSSQI

-1392 QLCLQ
+1392 QLCPQ

-1408 PIQVEFV
+1408 PLQVEFV
-1415 SADLEEDIISRIF
+1415 SADLEEDVISRIF

-1458 MSKRSFLK
+1458 VSKRSLLK
-1466 LIRQVDKWQEEYD
+1466 LIHQVDKWQEEYD

-1499 CAISIVCEMLQHQR
+1499 CAISIVSEMLRHQR
-1513 SVDVFHAVKT
+1513 SVDVFNAVKT
-1523 LRNNKPNMVDLLDQY
+1523 LRNNKPNMVDMLDQY

>member
-1 MDKVINCLF
+1 
-10 AAVALLLSA
+10 
-19 RGEVFKGDCNF
+19 GQ
-30 EKPLAACGYSQG
+30 KPYTVCGYSQG
-42 RDDDLDWE
+42 KDDDFDWE
-50 QTNTREKS
+50 QINTKQKPS
-58 SSDPWMPP
+58 SEPWLPS
-66 GSAFMMMNTS
+66 GSAFMMVNTS
-76 GRFVGQKALLLTPQ
+76 GRSSGQRAQLYLPQ
-90 LRENDTHCITFYYYI
+90 FKENDTHCVIFQYYAAS
-105 GGRENSHP
+105 REGSSP
-113 GHLNVYIKENNSPMG
+113 SQLLIYVKENNSPLG
-128 MPVWNVSSP
+128 FAVWNSSGP
-137 ATRSWGQVELAISTY
+137 AFQKWQQVELAISTF

-157 QIVFEAVTSGQ
+157 QLVFEVVASGEQ
-168 RGLLAIKDVVVQ
+168 GLLAVRGISRQ
-180 GHQCMSTPHFLTI
+180 GHQCMNTPHFLHI
-193 KGVEVNAGQ
+193 KSVEVNARQ
-202 TASFHCTVNGR
+202 TATFQCTINGQPKDHVNY
-213 KRDNFRLWLQG
+213 KLWLQG
-224 IGGREAPMKATKPWN
+224 IKGREAPMKDTKPVN
-239 NRRFI
+239 SRRYTA
-244 GTFDVENTTK
+244 TFDIVNTTK
-254 GDSGRY
+254 EDSGRY
-260 RCIVHSDKGVGVS
+260 RCIVRSEKGVGAS
-273 NYGELTIKQP
+273 SYGALVVKQP
-283 PVPIAPPQLTAVGA
+283 PIPIAPPQLTAVGA

-310 GDGPIIDR
+310 GDGPIIEK

-324 VSGTMYD
+324 LSGSLID
-331 LQPVDKT
+331 SQPVDKPN
-338 THKIGHLDPDTE
+338 HKIGHLDPDTE

-358 RPLEGGT
+358 RPNEGGT
-365 GAPGPPLRARTRCAE
+365 GAPGPPLRARTKCAD
-380 PMHGPQRLEVVD
+380 PMHGPRWLQVVD
-392 IQSKQVTVRWEP
+392 IKSKQLTVRWEP
-404 LGYNVTR
+404 FGYNVTR
-411 CYSYNLTVQYRS
+411 CYSYNLTVQYRYT
-423 RMAGKE
+423 ANGKE
-429 ETREEVCYDTQSR
+429 ETREETCYDTLSAA
-442 DPQHTIH
+442 PQHTIRS
-449 NLTPFTNLSV
+449 LQPYTNVSI
-459 KLVLRNPEGVK
+459 KLLLRNREGVK
-470 ESTELEV
+470 ESDELDV
-477 QTDEDVPGAI
+477 LTDEDVPGAV
-487 PLESILG
+487 PQESIQG
-494 SAYEEKIILKWREP
+494 NTYEEKIALRWREP
-508 AQTYGIITQFEI
+508 LQTYGIIKQYEI
-520 SYKAVSSFDPELDLS
+520 FYKAVSSFDPEFNLS
-535 NQSGKVVKL
+535 NQSGKMLKFS
-544 GNETTHMFTGL
+544 NETSHIFAGL

-563 TLRASTAKGYG
+563 TIRASTVKGYG
-574 PPIITQFTTKISAP
+574 PPETAQFTTKISP
-588 SMPAYDQE
+588 PRMPGYEQE
-596 ISLNQT
+596 TPLNQT
-602 DSTVTVLLKPAQSR
+602 DSTVTVLLKPARSR
-616 GAPVSAYQV
+616 GAPVSVYQV
-625 VVEEERPRRARG
+625 VVEEERPRRSRRA
-637 TAEILRCYP
+637 AEILRCYP
-646 VPIHF
+646 IPIHF
-651 QNATLLNSQYYFTA
+651 QNASVLNSQYYFTA
-665 QFPAGGIHSPQ
+665 EFPAARIQTPL
-676 PFTVGDNK
+676 PFTVGDNR
-684 TYNGY
+684 TYDSY
-689 WNAPLLPQK
+689 WNLPLLPHK

-712 ETKLDCVR
+712 ETKIDCVR
-720 VATKAAILV
+720 VATK
-729 TQLTTPYIRIAP
+729 
-741 AAGDNQLTG
+741 G
-750 AATHKPD
+750 AATRKPD

-789 LLMKKRRTYH
+789 LVMKKR
-799 SYTYYLKLAKKRKE
+799 KLAKKRKE
-813 TLNSTRQEMTVMVNS
+813 TLSSTRQEMTVMVNS
-828 MDKSYTEQG
+828 MDKSYAEQG
-837 TNCDEALSFMDTH
+837 TSCDEAISFMDTH
-850 NHTLN
+850 N
-855 TRSECALSLNGR
+855 LNGR
-867 SECALTLNGRSECAI
+867 TV
-882 TLNGRSE
+882 
-889 CALTLNGRAGSS
+889 SS
-901 PSSFTLPK
+901 PSSFTLK
-909 ANTLSTSIPPNS
+909 TNTLSTAVPSS
-921 YYPDPFVPTAILV
+921 YYPGKALHV
-934 PINDES
+934 
-940 QNMGSDTSSLV
+940 
-951 QSHTHSLR
+951 HSLLCFCH
-959 KREPVDVPYQ
+959 V
-969 TGQLHPAI
+969 GQLYRPHEI
-977 RVADL
+977 TVGVL
-982 LQHITQMKCAEGYG
+982 LPLIQHFEFIY
-996 FKEEYEINES
+996 I
-1006 FFEGQSAP
+1006 FFEGQAAP

-1038 RVRLQALEGE
+1038 RVRLQPLEGE

-1068 IATQGPMQE
+1068 IATQGKKQ
-1077 TVFDFW
+1077 T
-1083 RMVWQENTAAIVMVT
+1083 
-1098 NLVEVGRVKCCKYW
+1098 LVSLLCVKCCKYW

-1121 IKVTLIETELLSEY
+1121 MKVTLIETQLLSEY

-1176 IRRVKSKTLT
+1176 VRRVKAKTPA

-1192 VHCSAGAGRT
+1192 IHCSAGAGRT

-1251 LEACLCGDTTIPASQ
+1251 LEACLCGDTTIPANQ

-1278 PQTNSSPI
+1278 PQTNSSQI

-1374 VLDYH
+1374 ALDYH

-1392 QLCLQ
+1392 QLCPQ

-1458 MSKRSFLK
+1458 VSKRSFLK

-1499 CAISIVCEMLQHQR
+1499 CAISIVCEMLCHQH

>member
-1 MDKVINCLF
+1 MDRRLLTAFLLF
-10 AAVALLLSA
+10 ADVFWISTGEFHDECLLEKSYT
-19 RGEVFKGDCNF
+19 DCGF
-30 EKPLAACGYSQG
+30 SQG
-42 RDDDLDWE
+42 KDDDFDWE
-50 QTNTREKS
+50 QINSRQKPS
-58 SSDPWMPP
+58 ADPWVPT
-66 GSAFMMMNTS
+66 GSAFLMANTS
-76 GRFVGQKALLLTPQ
+76 GRFSGQKAQLFLPQ
-90 LRENDTHCITFYYYI
+90 FKENDTHCVIFQLLSA
-105 GGRENSHP
+105 GREGSSP
-113 GHLNVYIKENNSPMG
+113 GQMLIYVKENSSPLG
-128 MPVWNVSSP
+128 QPVWNYSGP
-137 ATRSWGQVELAISTY
+137 AMHTWQQVELAVSTF

-157 QIVFEAVTSGQ
+157 QLVFEVVASGD
-168 RGLLAIKDVVVQ
+168 RGLLAVKGISRQ
-180 GHQCMSTPHFLTI
+180 GHQCMNTPHFLHI
-193 KGVEVNAGQ
+193 KGVEVNARQ
-202 TASFHCTVNGR
+202 TATFQCTINGQP
-213 KRDNFRLWLQG
+213 KDHLNYKLWLQG
-224 IGGREAPMKATKPWN
+224 IGGREAVMKDSKPVN
-239 NRRFI
+239 SRRYT
-244 GTFDVENTTK
+244 GSFDILNTTK
-254 GDSGRY
+254 ADSGRY
-260 RCIVHSDKGVGVS
+260 RCIVRSDSGVGVS
-273 NYGELTIKQP
+273 SYGALVVKQP
-283 PVPIAPPQLTAVGA
+283 PIPIAPPQLTAVGA

-310 GDGPIIDR
+310 GDGPIIEK

-324 VSGTMYD
+324 VSGSLID
-331 LQPVDKT
+331 LQPVDKPN
-338 THKIGHLDPDTE
+338 HKIGHLDPDTE
-350 YEISVLLT
+350 YQISVLLT
-358 RPLEGGT
+358 RPNEGGT
-365 GAPGPPLRARTRCAE
+365 GAPGPPLRARTKCAD
-380 PMHGPQRLEVVD
+380 PMHGPRQLTVVD
-392 IQSKQVTVRWEP
+392 IKSKQLTVRWEP
-404 LGYNVTR
+404 FGYNVTR
-411 CYSYNLTVQYRS
+411 CYSYNLTVQYRYS
-423 RMAGKE
+423 NGKE
-429 ETREEVCYDTQSR
+429 DRREEQCFDLHSPA
-442 DPQHTIH
+442 PQHTIR
-449 NLTPFTNLSV
+449 NLPPFTNVSIR
-459 KLVLRNPEGVK
+459 LVLRNREGDKDSPELQV
-470 ESTELEV
+470 L
-477 QTDEDVPGAI
+477 TDEDVPG
-487 PLESILG
+487 PVPQDSIQG
-494 SAYEEKIILKWREP
+494 NTYEEKITLRWREP
-508 AQTYGIITQFEI
+508 LHTYGIIKQYEI
-520 SYKAVSSFDPELDLS
+520 FYKAMSSFDPEFNLS
-535 NQSGKVVKL
+535 NQSGKVLKSS
-544 GNETTHMFTGL
+544 NETSHLFTGL

-563 TLRASTAKGYG
+563 TIRASTVKGYG
-574 PPIITQFTTKISAP
+574 PPAIRQFTTKISSP
-588 SMPAYDQE
+588 RMPGYEQE
-596 ISLNQT
+596 SPLNQT
-602 DSTVTVLLKPAQSR
+602 DSTVTVMLKPAQSR
-616 GAPVSAYQV
+616 GAPVSVYQV
-625 VVEEERPRRARG
+625 VVEEERPRRSQRA
-637 TAEILRCYP
+637 AEILRCYP
-646 VPIHF
+646 IPVHF
-651 QNATLLNSQYYFTA
+651 QNVSAFNSPYYFSA
-665 QFPAGGIHSPQ
+665 EFPAARIQAPL
-676 PFTVGDNK
+676 PFTVGDNR
-684 TYNGY
+684 TYEGY
-689 WNAPLLPQK
+689 WNLPLLPHK

-712 ETKLDCVR
+712 ETKIDCVR
-720 VATKAAILV
+720 VATKAAIIV
-729 TQLTTPYIRIAP
+729 TQLTTPYVRIAP
-741 AAGDNQLTG
+741 AAGDSQLTG
-750 AATHKPD
+750 AATRKPD

-789 LLMKKRRTYH
+789 LVMKKRRSYH

-813 TLNSTRQEMTVMVNS
+813 TLSSTRQEMTVMVNS
-828 MDKSYTEQG
+828 MDKSYAEQG
-837 TNCDEALSFMDTH
+837 TSCDEAISFMDTH
-850 NHTLN
+850 N
-855 TRSECALSLNGR
+855 LNGR
-867 SECALTLNGRSECAI
+867 H
-882 TLNGRSE
+882 
-889 CALTLNGRAGSS
+889 
-901 PSSFTLPK
+901 
-909 ANTLSTSIPPNS
+909 
-921 YYPDPFVPTAILV
+921 PFVPTAIL
-934 PINDES
+934 DENHTMTS
-940 QNMGSDTSSLV
+940 ETSSLV
-951 QSHTHSLR
+951 QSHTHSYK
-959 KREPVDVPYQ
+959 KREALDVPYQ

-996 FKEEYEINES
+996 FKEEYES
-1006 FFEGQSAP
+1006 FFEGQAAP

-1038 RVRLQALEGE
+1038 RVRLQPLEGE

-1077 TVFDFW
+1077 TIYDYW
-1083 RMVWQENTAAIVMVT
+1083 RMVWQENTATIVMVT

-1121 IKVTLIETELLSEY
+1121 MKVTLIETQLLSEY

-1176 IRRVKSKTLT
+1176 VRRVKAKSPA

-1251 LEACLCGDTTIPASQ
+1251 LEACLCGDTTIPANQ

-1278 PQTNSSPI
+1278 PQTNSSQI

-1392 QLCLQ
+1392 QLCPQ

-1458 MSKRSFLK
+1458 VSKRSFLK

-1499 CAISIVCEMLQHQR
+1499 CAISIVCEMLRHQH

>member
-1 MDKVINCLF
+1 MGKVATCL
-10 AAVALLLSA
+10 LT
-19 RGEVFKGDCNF
+19 
-30 EKPLAACGYSQG
+30 LAGLFLGAGAETFTGGCSFDEPFTSCGYSQSD
-42 RDDDLDWE
+42 DDDLNWE
-50 QTNTREKS
+50 QVNTLVKP
-58 SSDPWMPP
+58 SSDPWMPT
-66 GSAFMMMNTS
+66 GSFMLVNTS
-76 GRFVGQKALLLTPQ
+76 GRSGQRAHLLLPN
-90 LRENDTHCITFYYYI
+90 LKENDTHCIDFSFYVSSKS
-105 GGRENSHP
+105 GSNP
-113 GHLNVYIKENNSPMG
+113 GILNVYVKVNNGHLGS
-128 MPVWNVSSP
+128 PVWNMSGAP
-137 ATRSWGQVELAISTY
+137 TGTWNKVELAVSTF

-157 QIVFEAVTSGQ
+157 QVVFEVITSGHQ
-168 RGLLAIKDVVVQ
+168 GYLAIDDVKVL
-180 GHQCMSTPHFLTI
+180 GHPCTSTPHFLRVQS
-193 KGVEVNAGQ
+193 VEVNAGQ
-202 TASFHCTVNGR
+202 FATFQCTANGR
-213 KRDNFRLWLQG
+213 TVQGNRLWLQG
-224 IGGREAPMKATKPWN
+224 LLVRDAPLKDMKVFNDRRFVASFSVVNATK
-239 NRRFI
+239 RDA
-244 GTFDVENTTK
+244 G
-254 GDSGRY
+254 SY
-260 RCIVHSDKGVGVS
+260 RCMIRTEGGVGVS
-273 NYGELTIKQP
+273 NYAELIVKEP
-283 PVPIAPPQLTAVGA
+283 PVPIAPPQLSSVGA

-310 GDGPIIDR
+310 GDGPIIVR

-324 VSGTMYD
+324 SSGNWYD
-331 LQPVDKT
+331 KQPVDST
-338 THKIGHLDPDTE
+338 SYKIGHLDPDTE

-358 RPLEGGT
+358 RPGEGGT
-365 GAPGPPLRARTRCAE
+365 GSPGPALKTRTKCAD
-380 PMHGPQRLEVVD
+380 PVRGPRKLEVVD
-392 IQSKQVTVRWEP
+392 IKSWQITITWEP
-404 LGYNVTR
+404 FGYNVTR
-411 CYSYNLTVQYRS
+411 CHRYNLTVHYRYQ
-423 RMAGKE
+423 AGGQE
-429 ETREEVCYDTQSR
+429 QVREEVSWDTDNSH
-442 DPQHTIH
+442 PQHTII
-449 NLTPFTNLSV
+449 NLSPYTNV
-459 KLVLRNPEGVK
+459 SIKLVLMNPEGKK
-470 ESTELEV
+470 ESQEIVV
-477 QTDEDVPGAI
+477 QTDEDVPGAV
-487 PLESILG
+487 PLESIQG
-494 SAYEEKIILKWREP
+494 STFEEKIYLQWKEP
-508 AQTYGIITQFEI
+508 VQTYGVITLYEI
-520 SYKAVSSFDPELDLS
+520 TYKAVSSFDPEIDLS
-535 NQSGKVVKL
+535 NQSGRVPKH
-544 GNETTHMFTGL
+544 GNETHYLFFGL
-555 YPGSTYSF
+555 HPGTTYSF
-563 TLRASTAKGYG
+563 TIRASTAKGFG
-574 PPIITQFTTKISAP
+574 PPVTSQFTTKISAP
-588 SMPAYDQE
+588 SMPPYE
-596 ISLNQT
+596 LETPLNQT

-616 GAPVSAYQV
+616 GAPVSVYQI
-625 VVEEERPRRARG
+625 VVEEERPRR
-637 TAEILRCYP
+637 TKKTTEILKCYP

-651 QNATLLNSQYYFTA
+651 QNASLLNSQYYFA
-665 QFPAGGIHSPQ
+665 AEFPANSIQAAQ
-676 PFTVGDNK
+676 PFIIGDNK
-684 TYNGY
+684 TYSGF
-689 WNAPLLPQK
+689 WNTPLLPHK
-698 SYSIYYQAVSTANG
+698 SYSIYFQAASRANG
-712 ETKLDCVR
+712 ETKIDCVR
-720 VATKAAILV
+720 VATKAAIIV

-741 AAGDNQLTG
+741 AAGDDQLTG
-750 AATHKPD
+750 AATRKPD
-757 AVEPEKQTDHTV
+757 PKPEKQTDHTV

-789 LLMKKRRTYH
+789 LVMKKR
-799 SYTYYLKLAKKRKE
+799 KLAKKRKE
-813 TLNSTRQEMTVMVNS
+813 TLSSTRQEMTVMVNS

-837 TNCDEALSFMDTH
+837 TNCDEAFSFMDTH
-850 NHTLN
+850 N
-855 TRSECALSLNGR
+855 LNGR
-867 SECALTLNGRSECAI
+867 SV
-882 TLNGRSE
+882 
-889 CALTLNGRAGSS
+889 SS
-901 PSSFTLPK
+901 PSSFTMK
-909 ANTLSTSIPPNS
+909 TNTLSTTVPNS
-921 YYPDPFVPTAILV
+921 YYPDPFVPTAIL
-934 PINDES
+934 DETHT
-940 QNMGSDTSSLV
+940 MGSDTSSLV
-951 QSHTHSLR
+951 QSHTYK
-959 KREPVDVPYQ
+959 KRDPADVPYQ

-996 FKEEYEINES
+996 FKEEYES

-1038 RVRLQALEGE
+1038 RVRLQPIEGDLN
-1048 QSSDYINAN
+1048 SDYINGN
-1057 YVDGYHRPNHY
+1057 YIDGYHRPNHY

-1077 TVFDFW
+1077 TIYDFW
-1083 RMVWQENTAAIVMVT
+1083 RMVWHENTASIVMVT

-1112 PDDTEIYRD
+1112 PDDTEIYKD
-1121 IKVTLIETELLSEY
+1121 IKVTLIETELLAEY

-1176 IRRVKSKTLT
+1176 VRQVKSKSPP
-1186 NAGPMV
+1186 NAGPLV

-1251 LEACLCGDTTIPASQ
+1251 LEACLCGDTSIPASQ
-1266 LRSVY
+1266 IRSVY
-1271 YDMNRLD
+1271 FEMNKLD
-1278 PQTNSSPI
+1278 PQTNSSQI

-1392 QLCLQ
+1392 QLCPQ

-1428 RIYNAARP
+1428 RIYNAARVGSPQP

-1458 MSKRSFLK
+1458 VSKRSFLK
-1466 LIRQVDKWQEEYD
+1466 LIRQVDKWQEEYN

-1499 CAISIVCEMLQHQR
+1499 CAISIVCEMLRHQR
-1513 SVDVFHAVKT
+1513 AVDVFHAVKT

>member
-1 MDKVINCLF
+1 
-10 AAVALLLSA
+10 
-19 RGEVFKGDCNF
+19 
-30 EKPLAACGYSQG
+30 
-42 RDDDLDWE
+42 
-50 QTNTREKS
+50 
-58 SSDPWMPP
+58 MPS
-66 GSAFMMMNTS
+66 GSTFMMVNTS
-76 GRFVGQKALLLTPQ
+76 GRFAGQKALLLTPQ
-90 LRENDTHCITFYYYI
+90 LKENDTHCVIFHYYI
-105 GGRENSHP
+105 GGRDNSHP

-128 MPVWNVSSP
+128 MPVWNVSGP
-137 ATRSWGQVELAISTY
+137 ASRSWGQVELAISTY

-180 GHQCMSTPHFLTI
+180 GHQCMNTPHFLTI

-224 IGGREAPMKATKPWN
+224 MGGREAPMKATKPWN

-365 GAPGPPLRARTRCAE
+365 GAPGPPLKARTKCAE
-380 PMHGPQRLEVVD
+380 PMHGPRRLEVVD

-411 CYSYNLTVQYRS
+411 CHSYNLTVQYRY
-423 RMAGKE
+423 RVAGKE

-449 NLTPFTNLSV
+449 NLSPFTNLSV

-477 QTDEDVPGAI
+477 QTDEDVPGAV
-487 PLESILG
+487 PLESIQG

-508 AQTYGIITQFEI
+508 AQTYGIITQYEI

-574 PPIITQFTTKISAP
+574 PPVITQFTTKISAP

-596 ISLNQT
+596 TSLNQT

-665 QFPAGGIHSPQ
+665 QFPAAGIHSPQ

-712 ETKLDCVR
+712 ETKIDCVR

-729 TQLTTPYIRIAP
+729 TQLTTPYIRIVPAP
-741 AAGDNQLTG
+741 GDNQLTG

-813 TLNSTRQEMTVMVNS
+813 TLSSTRQEMTVMVNS

-855 TRSECALSLNGR
+855 TRSECALTLNGR
-867 SECALTLNGRSECAI
+867 SECALTLNGRSECALTLNGRSECAL

-909 ANTLSTSIPPNS
+909 ANTLSTSIPTNS

-996 FKEEYEINES
+996 FKEEYES

-1392 QLCLQ
+1392 QLCPQ

>member
-10 AAVALLLSA
+10 AAITLLLSA

-50 QTNTREKS
+50 QTNTREKAP
-58 SSDPWMPP
+58 SDPWMPS
-66 GSAFMMMNTS
+66 GSAFMMVNTS
-76 GRFVGQKALLLTPQ
+76 GRFAGQKALLLTPQ
-90 LRENDTHCITFYYYI
+90 LKENDTHCVIFSYYI
-105 GGRENSHP
+105 GGRDNSHP

-128 MPVWNVSSP
+128 MPVWNVSGP
-137 ATRSWGQVELAISTY
+137 ATRSWAQVELAISTY

-180 GHQCMSTPHFLTI
+180 GHQCMNTPHFLTI

-260 RCIVHSDKGVGVS
+260 RCVVHSDKGVGVS

-380 PMHGPQRLEVVD
+380 PMHGPRKLQVVD

-411 CYSYNLTVQYRS
+411 CHSYNLTVQYRS
-423 RMAGKE
+423 RVAGKE

-459 KLVLRNPEGVK
+459 KMVLRNPEGVK
-470 ESTELEV
+470 ESGELEV
-477 QTDEDVPGAI
+477 QTDED
-487 PLESILG
+487 
-494 SAYEEKIILKWREP
+494 
-508 AQTYGIITQFEI
+508 
-520 SYKAVSSFDPELDLS
+520 
-535 NQSGKVVKL
+535 
-544 GNETTHMFTGL
+544 
-555 YPGSTYSF
+555 
-563 TLRASTAKGYG
+563 
-574 PPIITQFTTKISAP
+574 AP

-596 ISLNQT
+596 TSLNQT

-651 QNATLLNSQYYFTA
+651 QNATLLNSQYYFSA
-665 QFPAGGIHSPQ
+665 QFPAAGIHSPQ

-712 ETKLDCVR
+712 ETKIDCVR

-729 TQLTTPYIRIAP
+729 TQLTTPYVRIVP

-850 NHTLN
+850 SHTLN
-855 TRSECALSLNGR
+855 TR
-867 SECALTLNGRSECAI
+867 SECALTLNGRSECAL

-909 ANTLSTSIPPNS
+909 ANTLSTSIPTNS
-921 YYPDPFVPTAILV
+921 FYPDPFVPTAIL
-934 PINDES
+934 DES

-996 FKEEYEINES
+996 FKEEYES

-1176 IRRVKSKTLT
+1176 IRRVKAKTLT

-1251 LEACLCGDTTIPASQ
+1251 LEACLCGDTTIPAGQ

-1392 QLCLQ
+1392 QLCPQ

-1499 CAISIVCEMLQHQR
+1499 CAISIVCEMLQHQH

>member
-1 MDKVINCLF
+1 MDKVITCF
-10 AAVALLLSA
+10 ITAVSLLLSA
-19 RGEVFKGDCNF
+19 RGQAYKGDCNF
-30 EKPLAACGYSQG
+30 EKPFSACGYSQG
-42 RDDDLDWE
+42 RDDDLEWE
-50 QTNTREKS
+50 QANTNEKP
-58 SSDPWMPP
+58 SSDPWMPA
-66 GSAFMMMNTS
+66 GSAFMMVNTS
-76 GRFVGQKALLLTPQ
+76 GRFAGQKALLLTPQ
-90 LRENDTHCITFYYYI
+90 LKENDTHCVIFQYFVS
-105 GGRENSHP
+105 GREGASP
-113 GHLNVYIKENNSPMG
+113 GHLNVYVKENNSPLG
-128 MPVWNVSSP
+128 MPVWNISGPPSP
-137 ATRSWGQVELAISTY
+137 TWGQVELAISIY

-157 QIVFEAVTSGQ
+157 QIVFEVVTSG
-168 RGLLAIKDVVVQ
+168 RWGLLAIKDVVLQ
-180 GHQCMSTPHFLTI
+180 GHQCMNTPHFQTI

-202 TASFHCTVNGR
+202 TATFHCTVNGLH
-213 KRDNFRLWLQG
+213 KDNFNLWLQG
-224 IGGREAPMKATKPWN
+224 IGGREAPMKSTKPWN

-260 RCIVHSDKGVGVS
+260 RCIVHSGTGVGVS
-273 NYGELTIKQP
+273 NYGPLTIKQP

-310 GDGPIIDR
+310 GDGPIVNR

-324 VSGTMYD
+324 ISGTMYD
-331 LQPVDKT
+331 LQPVDKA

-358 RPLEGGT
+358 RPLDGGT
-365 GAPGPPLRARTRCAE
+365 GAPGPPLRARTKCAE
-380 PMHGPQRLEVVD
+380 PMHGPRHVEVVD

-404 LGYNVTR
+404 FGYNVTR
-411 CYSYNLTVQYRS
+411 CHSYNLTVQYRS
-423 RMAGKE
+423 RVAGE
-429 ETREEVCYDTQSR
+429 EESREEVCYDTQSPT
-442 DPQHTIH
+442 PQHTIH
-449 NLTPFTNLSV
+449 NLTPYTNLSL
-459 KLVLRNPEGVK
+459 KLLLCNLEGAK
-470 ESTELEV
+470 ESAELHV
-477 QTDEDVPGAI
+477 QTDEDVPGTV
-487 PLESILG
+487 PLDSIQA

-508 AQTYGIITQFEI
+508 AQTYGIITQYEI

-535 NQSGKVVKL
+535 NQSGKVLKH
-544 GNETTHMFTGL
+544 GNETSHVFLGL

-563 TLRASTAKGYG
+563 TLRASTIKGYG
-574 PPIITQFTTKISAP
+574 HPAITQATTKISAP
-588 SMPAYDQE
+588 SMPTYDQE
-596 ISLNQT
+596 TSLNQT

-616 GAPVSAYQV
+616 GAPVSVYQV
-625 VVEEERPRRARG
+625 VVEEERPRRSRG
-637 TAEILRCYP
+637 AEILRCYP

-651 QNATLLNSQYYFTA
+651 HNASVLGSQYYFTA
-665 QFPAGGIHSPQ
+665 EFPFSSIQTPQ
-676 PFTVGDNK
+676 PFTVGDNR
-684 TYNGY
+684 TYSGY
-689 WNAPLLPQK
+689 WNAPLLPHK

-712 ETKLDCVR
+712 ETKIDCVR
-720 VATKAAILV
+720 VATKAAILL
-729 TQLTTPYIRIAP
+729 TQLTTPYLRVAP
-741 AAGDNQLTG
+741 AAGDSQLTG

-774 IAGILLFVIIFLGVV
+774 IAGILLSVIIFLGVV
-789 LLMKKRRTYH
+789 LLMKKRRHYH

-813 TLNSTRQEMTVMVNS
+813 TLSSTRQEMTVMVNS

-850 NHTLN
+850 N
-855 TRSECALSLNGR
+855 LNGR
-867 SECALTLNGRSECAI
+867 SA
-882 TLNGRSE
+882 
-889 CALTLNGRAGSS
+889 SS
-901 PSSFTLPK
+901 PNSFTLK
-909 ANTLSTSIPPNS
+909 SNTISTTLPNS

-940 QNMGSDTSSLV
+940 QTTGSDTSSLV
-951 QSHTHSLR
+951 QSHTHTHTFK
-959 KREPVDVPYQ
+959 KREGVDVPYQ
-969 TGQLHPAI
+969 SGQLHPAI

-996 FKEEYEINES
+996 FKEEYES

-1083 RMVWQENTAAIVMVT
+1083 RMVWQENTATIVMVT

-1121 IKVTLIETELLSEY
+1121 VKVTLIETELLSEY

-1176 IRRVKSKTLT
+1176 VRRVKAKSPA
-1186 NAGPMV
+1186 NAGPIV

-1251 LEACLCGDTTIPASQ
+1251 LEACLCGDTSIPANQ

-1271 YDMNRLD
+1271 YEMNRLD
-1278 PQTNSSPI
+1278 PQTNSSQI

-1392 QLCLQ
+1392 QLCPQ

-1408 PIQVEFV
+1408 PLQVEFV

-1458 MSKRSFLK
+1458 VSKRSFLK
-1466 LIRQVDKWQEEYD
+1466 LIHQVDKWQEEYD
-1479 GGEGRTVVHCLNG
+1479 GGDGRTVVHCLNG

-1499 CAISIVCEMLQHQR
+1499 CAISIVSEMLRHQR
-1513 SVDVFHAVKT
+1513 SVDVFNAVKT

>member
-1 MDKVINCLF
+1 MGKVGTCLLTL
-10 AAVALLLSA
+10 AGLLL
-19 RGEVFKGDCNF
+19 
-30 EKPLAACGYSQG
+30 AAGAEPFTGGCSFDEPFSSCGYSQSD
-42 RDDDLDWE
+42 DDDLNWD
-50 QTNTREKS
+50 QVNTLLKP
-58 SSDPWMPP
+58 SSDPWMPS
-66 GSAFMMMNTS
+66 GSFMLVNTS
-76 GRFVGQKALLLTPQ
+76 GRFAEQRAHLLLPH
-90 LRENDTHCITFYYYI
+90 LKENDTHCIDFHYYVSSKS
-105 GGRENSHP
+105 GSNP
-113 GHLNVYIKENNSPMG
+113 GSLNVYVKVNNGPLG
-128 MPVWNVSSP
+128 NPIWNMSGA
-137 ATRSWGQVELAISTY
+137 ATGTWNRAELAISTF

-157 QIVFEAVTSGQ
+157 QVIFEVVTSGHQ
-168 RGLLAIKDVVVQ
+168 GYLAIDEVKVL
-180 GHQCMSTPHFLTI
+180 GHPCTKTPHFLRLQS
-193 KGVEVNAGQ
+193 VEVNAGQ
-202 TASFHCTVNGR
+202 FATFQCTANG
-213 KRDNFRLWLQG
+213 KTNTGDRLWLQG
-224 IGGREAPMKATKPWN
+224 IYVRDAPLKDIKVSN
-239 NRRFI
+239 DRRFI
-244 GTFDVENTTK
+244 AFFNVVNATK
-254 GDSGRY
+254 RDAGNY
-260 RCIVHSDKGVGVS
+260 RCMIRTEGGAGVS
-273 NYGELTIKQP
+273 SYAELIVKEP
-283 PVPIAPPQLTAVGA
+283 PVPIAPPQLSSVGA
-297 TYLWIQLNANSIN
+297 TYLWIELNANSIN
-310 GDGPIIDR
+310 GDGPIIER

-324 VSGTMYD
+324 SSGSWYD
-331 LQPVDKT
+331 RQPVDYT
-338 THKIGHLDPDTE
+338 SYKIGHLDPDTE

-358 RPLEGGT
+358 RPGEGGT
-365 GAPGPPLRARTRCAE
+365 GSPGPALKTRTKCAD
-380 PMHGPQRLEVVD
+380 PMRGPRKLEVVE
-392 IQSKQVTVRWEP
+392 IKSRQITIRWEP
-404 LGYNVTR
+404 FGYNVTR
-411 CYSYNLTVQYRS
+411 CHRYNLTVHYRYQ
-423 RMAGKE
+423 AGGQE
-429 ETREEVCYDTQSR
+429 QVREEVSWDTESSH
-442 DPQHTIH
+442 PQHTI
-449 NLTPFTNLSV
+449 TNLSPYTNVSV
-459 KLVLRNPEGVK
+459 KLVLMNPEGRK
-470 ESTELEV
+470 ESQELVV
-477 QTDEDVPGAI
+477 QTDEDVPSAV
-487 PLESILG
+487 PLESIQG
-494 SAYEEKIILKWREP
+494 STFEEKIFLQWREP
-508 AQTYGIITQFEI
+508 VQTYGVITLYEI
-520 SYKAVSSFDPELDLS
+520 TYKAVSSFDPEIDLS
-535 NQSGKVVKL
+535 NQSGRVLKL
-544 GNETTHMFTGL
+544 GNETHYLFFGL
-555 YPGSTYSF
+555 YPGTTYSF
-563 TLRASTAKGYG
+563 TIRASTAKGFG
-574 PPIITQFTTKISAP
+574 PPITNQFTTKISAP
-588 SMPAYDQE
+588 SMPPYE
-596 ISLNQT
+596 LETPLNQT
-602 DSTVTVLLKPAQSR
+602 DSTVTILLKPAQSR
-616 GAPVSAYQV
+616 GAPVSVYQI
-625 VVEEERPRRARG
+625 VVEEERPRR
-637 TAEILRCYP
+637 TKKTTEILKCYP

-651 QNATLLNSQYYFTA
+651 QNASLLNSQYYFA
-665 QFPAGGIHSPQ
+665 AEFPANSLQAAQ
-676 PFTVGDNK
+676 PFTIGDNR
-684 TYNGY
+684 TYSGF
-689 WNAPLLPQK
+689 WNTPLLPHK
-698 SYSIYYQAVSTANG
+698 SYSIYFQAASRANG
-712 ETKLDCVR
+712 ETKIDCVR
-720 VATKAAILV
+720 VATK
-729 TQLTTPYIRIAP
+729 
-741 AAGDNQLTG
+741 G
-750 AATHKPD
+750 AATRKPD
-757 AVEPEKQTDHTV
+757 PEPEKETDHTV

-789 LLMKKRRTYH
+789 LVMKKRRSYH

-813 TLNSTRQEMTVMVNS
+813 TLSSTRQEMTVMVNS

-837 TNCDEALSFMDTH
+837 TNCDEAFSFMDTH
-850 NHTLN
+850 N
-855 TRSECALSLNGR
+855 LNGR
-867 SECALTLNGRSECAI
+867 SV
-882 TLNGRSE
+882 
-889 CALTLNGRAGSS
+889 SS
-901 PSSFTLPK
+901 PSSFTMK
-909 ANTLSTSIPPNS
+909 TNTLSTTVPNS
-921 YYPDPFVPTAILV
+921 YYPDETHTMA
-934 PINDES
+934 
-940 QNMGSDTSSLV
+940 SDTSSLV
-951 QSHTHSLR
+951 QSHTYK
-959 KREPVDVPYQ
+959 KRDPVDVPYQ

-996 FKEEYEINES
+996 FKEEYES

-1038 RVRLQALEGE
+1038 RVRLQPIEGE
-1048 QSSDYINAN
+1048 TNSDYINGN
-1057 YVDGYHRPNHY
+1057 YIDGYHRPNHY

-1077 TVFDFW
+1077 TIYDFW
-1083 RMVWQENTAAIVMVT
+1083 RMVWHENTASIVMVT

-1112 PDDTEIYRD
+1112 PDDTEIYKD
-1121 IKVTLIETELLSEY
+1121 IKVTLIETELLAEY

-1176 IRRVKSKTLT
+1176 VRQVKSKSPS
-1186 NAGPMV
+1186 NAGPLV

-1251 LEACLCGDTTIPASQ
+1251 LEACLCGDTSIPASQ
-1266 LRSVY
+1266 VRSVY
-1271 YDMNRLD
+1271 YEVNKLD
-1278 PQTNSSPI
+1278 PQTNSSQI

-1392 QLCLQ
+1392 QLCPQ

-1428 RIYNAARP
+1428 RIYNASRP

-1458 MSKRSFLK
+1458 VSKRSFLK
-1466 LIRQVDKWQEEYD
+1466 QIRQVEKWQEEYN

-1499 CAISIVCEMLQHQR
+1499 CAISIVCEMLRHQR
-1513 SVDVFHAVKT
+1513 AVDVFHAVKT

>member
-1 MDKVINCLF
+1 MFLAGSSCNGAALF
-10 AAVALLLSA
+10 WKRGRGAAAHLHLKRQA
-19 RGEVFKGDCNF
+19 RKT
-30 EKPLAACGYSQG
+30 AS
-42 RDDDLDWE
+42 
-50 QTNTREKS
+50 
-58 SSDPWMPP
+58 
-66 GSAFMMMNTS
+66 FMMVNTS
-76 GRFVGQKALLLTPQ
+76 GRVSGQRAQ
-90 LRENDTHCITFYYYI
+90 LYMAQFKENDTHCVIFEYYSA
-105 GGRENSHP
+105 GREGSSP
-113 GHLNVYIKENNSPMG
+113 GQLLIYVKENNSPLG
-128 MPVWNVSSP
+128 IAVWNSSGP
-137 ATRSWGQVELAISTY
+137 ALKKWQQVELAISTF

-157 QIVFEAVTSGQ
+157 QLVFEAVGTGE
-168 RGLLAIKDVVVQ
+168 RGLLAVRGISRQ
-180 GHQCMSTPHFLTI
+180 GHQCTI
-193 KGVEVNAGQ
+193 FGFKREVVSSAVTEITHSVAVVFYSQ
-202 TASFHCTVNGR
+202 
-213 KRDNFRLWLQG
+213 
-224 IGGREAPMKATKPWN
+224 GGREAPMKDTKPVN
-239 NRRFI
+239 SRRYTA
-244 GTFDVENTTK
+244 TFDIVNTTK
-254 GDSGRY
+254 RDSGRY
-260 RCIVHSDKGVGVS
+260 RCIVRSEKGVGVS
-273 NYGELTIKQP
+273 SYGVLVVKQP
-283 PVPIAPPQLTAVGA
+283 PIPIAPPQLTAVGA

-310 GDGPIIDR
+310 GDGPIVEK

-324 VSGTMYD
+324 LSGSLID
-331 LQPVDKT
+331 SQPVDKPN
-338 THKIGHLDPDTE
+338 HKIGHLDPDTE

-358 RPLEGGT
+358 RPNEGGT
-365 GAPGPPLRARTRCAE
+365 GAPGPPLRARTKCAD
-380 PMHGPQRLEVVD
+380 PMHGPRRLQVVD
-392 IQSKQVTVRWEP
+392 IKSKQLTVRWEP
-404 LGYNVTR
+404 FGYNVTR
-411 CYSYNLTVQYRS
+411 CYSYNLTVQYRYT
-423 RMAGKE
+423 ANGKE
-429 ETREEVCYDTQSR
+429 ETHEETCYDTLNAA
-442 DPQHTIH
+442 PQHTIRS
-449 NLTPFTNLSV
+449 LQPYTNVSI
-459 KLVLRNPEGVK
+459 KLLLRNREGVK
-470 ESTELEV
+470 DSQELRV
-477 QTDEDVPGAI
+477 LTDEDVPGAV
-487 PLESILG
+487 PQQSIQG
-494 SAYEEKIILKWREP
+494 STYEEKIALRWREP
-508 AQTYGIITQFEI
+508 LQTYGIIKQYEI
-520 SYKAVSSFDPELDLS
+520 FYKAVSSFDPEFNLS
-535 NQSGKVVKL
+535 NQSGKVLKL
-544 GNETTHMFTGL
+544 SNETSHVFTAL

-563 TLRASTAKGYG
+563 TIRASTVKGYG
-574 PPIITQFTTKISAP
+574 PPTITQFTTKISRK
-588 SMPAYDQE
+588 SRVCVCVW
-596 ISLNQT
+596 
-602 DSTVTVLLKPAQSR
+602 VTVLLKPARSR
-616 GAPVSAYQV
+616 GAPVRCVLQRIHTQ
-625 VVEEERPRRARG
+625 ERPLEQ
-637 TAEILRCYP
+637 TSAEILRCYP
-646 VPIHF
+646 IPIHF
-651 QNATLLNSQYYFTA
+651 QNASVLNSQYYFTA
-665 QFPAGGIHSPQ
+665 EFPAARIQTPL
-676 PFTVGDNK
+676 PFTVGDNR
-684 TYNGY
+684 TYDSY
-689 WNAPLLPQK
+689 WNLPLLPHK
-698 SYSIYYQAVSTANG
+698 SYSVYYQAVSTANG
-712 ETKLDCVR
+712 
-720 VATKAAILV
+720 
-729 TQLTTPYIRIAP
+729 
-741 AAGDNQLTG
+741 
-750 AATHKPD
+750 PD

-789 LLMKKRRTYH
+789 LVMKKR
-799 SYTYYLKLAKKRKE
+799 KLAKKRKE
-813 TLNSTRQEMTVMVNS
+813 TLSSTRQEMTVMVNS
-828 MDKSYTEQG
+828 MDKSYAEQG
-837 TNCDEALSFMDTH
+837 TSCDEAISFMDTH
-850 NHTLN
+850 N
-855 TRSECALSLNGR
+855 LNGR
-867 SECALTLNGRSECAI
+867 TV
-882 TLNGRSE
+882 
-889 CALTLNGRAGSS
+889 SS
-901 PSSFTLPK
+901 PSSFTLK
-909 ANTLSTSIPPNS
+909 TNTLSTAVPNS
-921 YYPDPFVPTAILV
+921 YYPGKALHENHTMTS
-934 PINDES
+934 E
-940 QNMGSDTSSLV
+940 TSSLV
-951 QSHTHSLR
+951 QSHTHSYK
-959 KREPVDVPYQ
+959 KREAVDVPYQ

-996 FKEEYEINES
+996 FKEEYES
-1006 FFEGQSAP
+1006 FFEGQAAP
-1014 WDSAKKDENRMKNR
+1014 WDSAKKDDKPCDECD
-1028 YGNIIAYDHS
+1028 YCVCLFVCVSDDHS
-1038 RVRLQALEGE
+1038 RVRLQPLEGE

-1077 TVFDFW
+1077 TIYDFW
-1083 RMVWQENTAAIVMVT
+1083 RMVWQENTATIVMVT

-1121 IKVTLIETELLSEY
+1121 MKVTLIETQLLSEY

-1176 IRRVKSKTLT
+1176 VRRVKAKSPA

-1192 VHCSAGAGRT
+1192 IHCSAGAGRT

-1251 LEACLCGDTTIPASQ
+1251 LEACLCGDTTIPANQ
-1266 LRSVY
+1266 L
-1271 YDMNRLD
+1271 
-1278 PQTNSSPI
+1278 Q
-1286 KEEFR
+1286 EFR
-1291 TLNMVTP
+1291 VKYSDTLNMVTP

-1374 VLDYH
+1374 ALDYH

-1392 QLCLQ
+1392 QLCPQ

-1458 MSKRSFLK
+1458 VSKRSFLK

-1499 CAISIVCEMLQHQR
+1499 CAISIVCEMLCHQH

>member
-1 MDKVINCLF
+1 MKRRFLVC
-10 AAVALLLSA
+10 AAS
-19 RGEVFKGDCNF
+19 DCNF
-30 EKPLAACGYSQG
+30 AKPLAACGYSQG

-50 QTNTREKS
+50 QVNTREKS
-58 SSDPWMPP
+58 SSDPWMPS
-66 GSAFMMMNTS
+66 GAAFMMVNTS
-76 GRFVGQKALLLTPQ
+76 GRFSGQKALLLTPQ
-90 LRENDTHCITFYYYI
+90 LRENDTHCVIFHYYI
-105 GGRENSHP
+105 GGRDNSRP
-113 GHLNVYIKENNSPMG
+113 GYLNVYIKENNSPMG
-128 MPVWNVSSP
+128 MPVWNVSAP
-137 ATRSWGQVELAISTY
+137 ASRAWGQVELAVSTY
-152 WPNFY
+152 WPNYY

-168 RGLLAIKDVVVQ
+168 HGMLAVKDVLVQ
-180 GHQCMSTPHFLTI
+180 GHQCMNTPHFLTI

-224 IGGREAPMKATKPWN
+224 MGGREAPMKATKPWN

-310 GDGPIIDR
+310 GDGPIVDR

-365 GAPGPPLRARTRCAE
+365 GAPGPPLRARTKCAE
-380 PMHGPQRLEVVD
+380 PMHGPRRLEVLDV
-392 IQSKQVTVRWEP
+392 QSKQVTVRWEP

-411 CYSYNLTVQYRS
+411 CHSYNLTAQYRS
-423 RMAGKE
+423 RVGGKD
-429 ETREEVCYDTQSR
+429 ETREEVCYEAQGR

-449 NLTPFTNLSV
+449 NLTPYTNLSV

-470 ESTELEV
+470 ESAELEV
-477 QTDEDVPGAI
+477 QTDEDVPGAV
-487 PLESILG
+487 PLDSIQG
-494 SAYEEKIILKWREP
+494 SAYEEKIVVSWREP
-508 AQTYGIITQFEI
+508 AQTYGVITQYEI

-535 NQSGKVVKL
+535 NQSGKVAKA
-544 GNETTHMFTGL
+544 GNETAHAFAGL
-555 YPGSTYSF
+555 HPGSTYSF

-574 PPIITQFTTKISAP
+574 PAVATQFTTKISAP
-588 SMPAYDQE
+588 SMPTYEQE
-596 ISLNQT
+596 TSLNQT

-616 GAPVSAYQV
+616 GAPVSAYQM
-625 VVEEERPRRARG
+625 VVEEERPRRVRG

-651 QNATLLNSQYYFTA
+651 QNATQLNSHYYFAA
-665 QFPAGGIHSPQ
+665 QFPAGGIHGPQ

-684 TYNGY
+684 TYSGY

-712 ETKLDCVR
+712 ETKIDCVR
-720 VATKAAILV
+720 VATK
-729 TQLTTPYIRIAP
+729 
-741 AAGDNQLTG
+741 G
-750 AATHKPD
+750 AATRKPD

-789 LLMKKRRTYH
+789 LLMKKR
-799 SYTYYLKLAKKRKE
+799 KLAKKRKE

-850 NHTLN
+850 SHTLN
-855 TRSECALSLNGR
+855 ART
-867 SECALTLNGRSECAI
+867 
-882 TLNGRSE
+882 
-889 CALTLNGRAGSS
+889 GSS

-909 ANTLSTSIPPNS
+909 ANTLSTSIPTS
-921 YYPDPFVPTAILV
+921 AFYP
-934 PINDES
+934 DES

-951 QSHTHSLR
+951 QSHSLR
-959 KREPVDVPYQ
+959 KREAVDVPYQ
-969 TGQLHPAI
+969 SGQLHPAI

-996 FKEEYEINES
+996 FKEEYER

-1057 YVDGYHRPNHY
+1057 YVDV
-1068 IATQGPMQE
+1068 ISSASAGPMQE
-1077 TVFDFW
+1077 TVLDFW

-1166 PYHATGLLGF
+1166 PYHSTGLLGF
-1176 IRRVKSKTLT
+1176 IRRVKSKTLS

-1251 LEACLCGDTTIPASQ
+1251 LEACLCGDTTIPAGQ
-1266 LRSVY
+1266 FRSVY

-1392 QLCLQ
+1392 QLCPQ

-1466 LIRQVDKWQEEYD
+1466 LIRQVDKWQDEYD

-1513 SVDVFHAVKT
+1513 AVDVFHAVKT
-1523 LRNNKPNMVDLLDQY
+1523 LRNNKPNMVDLLEQY

>member
-1 MDKVINCLF
+1 MGKVGTCLLTL
-10 AAVALLLSA
+10 AGLLL
-19 RGEVFKGDCNF
+19 
-30 EKPLAACGYSQG
+30 AAGAEPFTGGCSFDEPFSSCGYSQSD
-42 RDDDLDWE
+42 DDDLNWD
-50 QTNTREKS
+50 QVNTLLKP
-58 SSDPWMPP
+58 SSDPWMPS
-66 GSAFMMMNTS
+66 GSFMLVNTS
-76 GRFVGQKALLLTPQ
+76 GRFAEQRAHLLLPH
-90 LRENDTHCITFYYYI
+90 LKENDTHCIDFHYYVSSKS
-105 GGRENSHP
+105 GSNP
-113 GHLNVYIKENNSPMG
+113 GSLNVYVKVNNGPLG
-128 MPVWNVSSP
+128 NPIWNMSGA
-137 ATRSWGQVELAISTY
+137 ATGTWNRAELAISTF

-157 QIVFEAVTSGQ
+157 QVIFEVVTSGHQ
-168 RGLLAIKDVVVQ
+168 GYLAIDEVKVL
-180 GHQCMSTPHFLTI
+180 GHPCTKTPHFLRLQS
-193 KGVEVNAGQ
+193 VEVNAGQ
-202 TASFHCTVNGR
+202 FATFQCTANG
-213 KRDNFRLWLQG
+213 KTNTGDRLWLQG
-224 IGGREAPMKATKPWN
+224 IYVRDAPLKDIKVSN
-239 NRRFI
+239 DRRFI
-244 GTFDVENTTK
+244 AFFNVVNATK
-254 GDSGRY
+254 RDAGNY
-260 RCIVHSDKGVGVS
+260 RCMIRTEGGAGVS
-273 NYGELTIKQP
+273 SYAELIVKEP
-283 PVPIAPPQLTAVGA
+283 PVPIAPPQLSSVGA
-297 TYLWIQLNANSIN
+297 TYLWIELNANSIN
-310 GDGPIIDR
+310 GDGPIIER

-324 VSGTMYD
+324 SSGSWYD
-331 LQPVDKT
+331 RQPVDYT
-338 THKIGHLDPDTE
+338 SYKIGHLDPDTE

-358 RPLEGGT
+358 RPGEGGT
-365 GAPGPPLRARTRCAE
+365 GSPGPALKTRTKCAD
-380 PMHGPQRLEVVD
+380 PMRGPRKLEVVE
-392 IQSKQVTVRWEP
+392 IKSRQITIRWEP
-404 LGYNVTR
+404 FGYNVTR
-411 CYSYNLTVQYRS
+411 CHRYNLTVHYRYQ
-423 RMAGKE
+423 AGGQE
-429 ETREEVCYDTQSR
+429 QVREEVSWDTESSH
-442 DPQHTIH
+442 PQHTI
-449 NLTPFTNLSV
+449 TNLSPYTNVSV
-459 KLVLRNPEGVK
+459 KLVLMNPEGRK
-470 ESTELEV
+470 ESQELVV
-477 QTDEDVPGAI
+477 QTDEDVPSAV
-487 PLESILG
+487 PLESIQG
-494 SAYEEKIILKWREP
+494 STFEEKIFLQWREP
-508 AQTYGIITQFEI
+508 VQTYGVITLYEI
-520 SYKAVSSFDPELDLS
+520 TYKAVSSFDPEIDLS
-535 NQSGKVVKL
+535 NQSGRVLKL
-544 GNETTHMFTGL
+544 GNETHYLFFGL
-555 YPGSTYSF
+555 YPGTTYSF
-563 TLRASTAKGYG
+563 TIRASTAKGFG
-574 PPIITQFTTKISAP
+574 PPITNQFTTKISAP
-588 SMPAYDQE
+588 SMPPYE
-596 ISLNQT
+596 LETPLNQT
-602 DSTVTVLLKPAQSR
+602 DSTVTILLKPAQSR
-616 GAPVSAYQV
+616 GAPVSVYQI
-625 VVEEERPRRARG
+625 VVEEERPRR
-637 TAEILRCYP
+637 TKKTTEILKCYP

-651 QNATLLNSQYYFTA
+651 QNASLLNSQYYFA
-665 QFPAGGIHSPQ
+665 AEFPANSLQAAQ
-676 PFTVGDNK
+676 PFTIGDNR
-684 TYNGY
+684 TYSGF
-689 WNAPLLPQK
+689 WNTPLLPHK
-698 SYSIYYQAVSTANG
+698 SYSIYFQAASRANG
-712 ETKLDCVR
+712 ETKIDCVR
-720 VATKAAILV
+720 VATKAAIIV

-741 AAGDNQLTG
+741 AAGDDQLTG
-750 AATHKPD
+750 AATRKPD
-757 AVEPEKQTDHTV
+757 PEPEKETDHTV

-789 LLMKKRRTYH
+789 LVMKKRRSYH

-813 TLNSTRQEMTVMVNS
+813 TLSSTRQEMTVMVNS

-837 TNCDEALSFMDTH
+837 TNCDEAFSFMDTH
-850 NHTLN
+850 N
-855 TRSECALSLNGR
+855 LNGR
-867 SECALTLNGRSECAI
+867 SV
-882 TLNGRSE
+882 
-889 CALTLNGRAGSS
+889 SS
-901 PSSFTLPK
+901 PSSFTMK
-909 ANTLSTSIPPNS
+909 TNTLSTTVPNS
-921 YYPDPFVPTAILV
+921 YYPDPFVPTAIL
-934 PINDES
+934 DETHT
-940 QNMGSDTSSLV
+940 MASDTSSLV
-951 QSHTHSLR
+951 QSHTYK
-959 KREPVDVPYQ
+959 KRDPVDVPYQ

-996 FKEEYEINES
+996 FKEEYES

-1038 RVRLQALEGE
+1038 RVRLQPIEGE
-1048 QSSDYINAN
+1048 TNSDYINGN
-1057 YVDGYHRPNHY
+1057 YIDGYHRPNHY

-1077 TVFDFW
+1077 TIYDFW
-1083 RMVWQENTAAIVMVT
+1083 RMVWHENTASIVMVT

-1112 PDDTEIYRD
+1112 PDDTEIYKD
-1121 IKVTLIETELLSEY
+1121 IKVTLIETELLAEY

-1176 IRRVKSKTLT
+1176 VRQVKSKSPS
-1186 NAGPMV
+1186 NAGPLV

-1251 LEACLCGDTTIPASQ
+1251 LEACLCGDTSIPASQ
-1266 LRSVY
+1266 VRSVY
-1271 YDMNRLD
+1271 YEVNKLD
-1278 PQTNSSPI
+1278 PQTNSSQI

-1392 QLCLQ
+1392 QLCPQ

-1428 RIYNAARP
+1428 RIYNASRP

-1458 MSKRSFLK
+1458 VSKRSFLK
-1466 LIRQVDKWQEEYD
+1466 QIRQVEKWQEEYN

-1499 CAISIVCEMLQHQR
+1499 CAISIVCEMLRHQR
-1513 SVDVFHAVKT
+1513 AVDVFHAVKT

>member
-1 MDKVINCLF
+1 MTLEHVSCSCNVCDF
-10 AAVALLLSA
+10 LS
-19 RGEVFKGDCNF
+19 
-30 EKPLAACGYSQG
+30 
-42 RDDDLDWE
+42 
-50 QTNTREKS
+50 T
-58 SSDPWMPP
+58 
-66 GSAFMMMNTS
+66 GSAVMMVNTS
-76 GRFVGQKALLLTPQ
+76 GRSSGQRAQLYMPQ
-90 LRENDTHCITFYYYI
+90 FKENDTHCVIFQYYATS
-105 GGRENSHP
+105 REGSSP
-113 GHLNVYIKENNSPMG
+113 GQLLIYVKENNNLLG
-128 MPVWNVSSP
+128 FAVWNSSGS
-137 ATRSWGQVELAISTY
+137 AFQKWQQVELAISTF

-157 QIVFEAVTSGQ
+157 QLVFEVVASGE
-168 RGLLAIKDVVVQ
+168 RGLLAVRGISRQ
-180 GHQCMSTPHFLTI
+180 GHQCSKLNTPHFLHI
-193 KGVEVNAGQ
+193 KSVEVNARQ
-202 TASFHCTVNGR
+202 TATFQCTINGQPKDHVNY
-213 KRDNFRLWLQG
+213 KLWLQVNSA
-224 IGGREAPMKATKPWN
+224 EQAPMKDTKPVN
-239 NRRFI
+239 SRRYTA
-244 GTFDVENTTK
+244 TFDIVNTTK
-254 GDSGRY
+254 EDSGRY
-260 RCIVHSDKGVGVS
+260 RCIVRSEKGVGVS
-273 NYGELTIKQP
+273 SYGDLVVKQP
-283 PVPIAPPQLTAVGA
+283 PIPIAPPQLTAVGA

-310 GDGPIIDR
+310 GDGPIIEK

-324 VSGTMYD
+324 LSGSLID
-331 LQPVDKT
+331 SQPVDKPN
-338 THKIGHLDPDTE
+338 HKIGHLDPDTE

-358 RPLEGGT
+358 RPNEGGT
-365 GAPGPPLRARTRCAE
+365 GAPGPPLRARTKCAD
-380 PMHGPQRLEVVD
+380 PMQGPQRLQVVD
-392 IQSKQVTVRWEP
+392 IKSRQLMVRWEP
-404 LGYNVTR
+404 FGYNVTR
-411 CYSYNLTVQYRS
+411 CYSYNLTVQYRYT
-423 RMAGKE
+423 ANGKE
-429 ETREEVCYDTQSR
+429 EMREETCYDTLSGA
-442 DPQHTIH
+442 PQHTIRS
-449 NLTPFTNLSV
+449 LPPYTNVSIRL
-459 KLVLRNPEGVK
+459 LLRNREGVK
-470 ESTELEV
+470 ESDELDV
-477 QTDEDVPGAI
+477 LTDEDVPGAV
-487 PLESILG
+487 PQESIQG
-494 SAYEEKIILKWREP
+494 STYEEKIALRWREP
-508 AQTYGIITQFEI
+508 LQTYGIIKQYEI
-520 SYKAVSSFDPELDLS
+520 FYKAVSSFDPEFNLS
-535 NQSGKVVKL
+535 NQSGTILKFS
-544 GNETTHMFTGL
+544 NETSHIFTGL

-563 TLRASTAKGYG
+563 TIRASTVKGYG
-574 PPIITQFTTKISAP
+574 PPELAQFTTKISP
-588 SMPAYDQE
+588 PRMPGYEQE
-596 ISLNQT
+596 TPLNQT
-602 DSTVTVLLKPAQSR
+602 DSTVTVLLKPARSR
-616 GAPVSAYQV
+616 GAPVSVYQV
-625 VVEEERPRRARG
+625 VVEEERPRRSRRA
-637 TAEILRCYP
+637 AEILRCYP
-646 VPIHF
+646 IPIHF
-651 QNATLLNSQYYFTA
+651 QNASVLNSQYYFTA
-665 QFPAGGIHSPQ
+665 EFPAARIQTPL
-676 PFTVGDNK
+676 PFTVGDNR
-684 TYNGY
+684 TYDGY
-689 WNAPLLPQK
+689 WNLPLLPHK
-698 SYSIYYQAVSTANG
+698 SYSVYYQAVSTANG
-712 ETKLDCVR
+712 IDCVR
-720 VATKAAILV
+720 VATK
-729 TQLTTPYIRIAP
+729 
-741 AAGDNQLTG
+741 G
-750 AATHKPD
+750 AATRKPD

-789 LLMKKRRTYH
+789 LVMKKR
-799 SYTYYLKLAKKRKE
+799 KLAKKRKE
-813 TLNSTRQEMTVMVNS
+813 TLSSTRQEMTVMVNS
-828 MDKSYTEQG
+828 MDKSYFSSAFADRFSLAFFPS
-837 TNCDEALSFMDTH
+837 DE
-850 NHTLN
+850 NHTMN
-855 TRSECALSLNGR
+855 SE
-867 SECALTLNGRSECAI
+867 
-882 TLNGRSE
+882 
-889 CALTLNGRAGSS
+889 
-901 PSSFTLPK
+901 
-909 ANTLSTSIPPNS
+909 
-921 YYPDPFVPTAILV
+921 
-934 PINDES
+934 
-940 QNMGSDTSSLV
+940 TSSLV
-951 QSHTHSLR
+951 QSHTHSYK
-959 KREPVDVPYQ
+959 KREAVDVPYQ

-996 FKEEYEINES
+996 FKEEYES
-1006 FFEGQSAP
+1006 FFEGQAAP

-1038 RVRLQALEGE
+1038 RVRLQPLEGE

-1057 YVDGYHRPNHY
+1057 YVDVSTHTAQR
-1068 IATQGPMQE
+1068 PMQE
-1077 TVFDFW
+1077 TVYDFW
-1083 RMVWQENTAAIVMVT
+1083 RMVWQENTATIVMVT
-1098 NLVEVGRVKCCKYW
+1098 NLVEVGRVSEALDPLEFNSPPITDKLRSVSSF
-1112 PDDTEIYRD
+1112 DF
-1121 IKVTLIETELLSEY
+1121 IKVKMNETSPDRTL
-1135 VIRTFAVEKRG
+1135 RG

-1176 IRRVKSKTLT
+1176 VRRIKAKSPA

-1192 VHCSAGAGRT
+1192 IHCSAGAGRT

-1251 LEACLCGDTTIPASQ
+1251 LEACLCGDTTIPANQ

-1278 PQTNSSPI
+1278 PQTNSSQI

-1392 QLCLQ
+1392 QLCPQ

-1458 MSKRSFLK
+1458 VSKRSFLK

-1499 CAISIVCEMLQHQR
+1499 CAISIVCEMLCHQH

>member
-1 MDKVINCLF
+1 MISAEAGPESQAEDCLLDK
-10 AAVALLLSA
+10 SYT
-19 RGEVFKGDCNF
+19 D
-30 EKPLAACGYSQG
+30 CGYSQG
-42 RDDDLDWE
+42 KDDDYDWE
-50 QTNTREKS
+50 QINTNQKP
-58 SSDPWMPP
+58 SSDPWVPS
-66 GSAFMMMNTS
+66 GSAFMMVNTS
-76 GRFVGQKALLLTPQ
+76 GRVSGQRAQ
-90 LRENDTHCITFYYYI
+90 LYMAQFKENDTHCVIFEYYSA
-105 GGRENSHP
+105 GREGSSP
-113 GHLNVYIKENNSPMG
+113 GQLLIYVKENNSPLG
-128 MPVWNVSSP
+128 IAVWNSSGP
-137 ATRSWGQVELAISTY
+137 ALKKWQQVELAISTF

-157 QIVFEAVTSGQ
+157 QLVFEAVGTGE
-168 RGLLAIKDVVVQ
+168 RGLLAVRGISRQ
-180 GHQCMSTPHFLTI
+180 GHQCMNTPHFLHI
-193 KGVEVNAGQ
+193 KSVEVNARQ
-202 TASFHCTVNGR
+202 TATFQCTINGQPKDHVNY
-213 KRDNFRLWLQG
+213 KLWLQ
-224 IGGREAPMKATKPWN
+224 GGREAPMKDTKPVN
-239 NRRFI
+239 SRRYTA
-244 GTFDVENTTK
+244 TFDIVNTTK
-254 GDSGRY
+254 RDSGHY
-260 RCIVHSDKGVGVS
+260 RCIVRSEKGVGVS
-273 NYGELTIKQP
+273 SYGVLVVKQP
-283 PVPIAPPQLTAVGA
+283 PIPIAPPQLTAVGA

-310 GDGPIIDR
+310 GDGPIVEK

-324 VSGTMYD
+324 LSGSLID
-331 LQPVDKT
+331 SQPVDKPN
-338 THKIGHLDPDTE
+338 HKIGHLDPDTE

-358 RPLEGGT
+358 RPNEGGT
-365 GAPGPPLRARTRCAE
+365 GAPGPPLRARTKCAD
-380 PMHGPQRLEVVD
+380 PMHGPRRLQVVD
-392 IQSKQVTVRWEP
+392 IKSKQLMVRWEP
-404 LGYNVTR
+404 FGYNVTR
-411 CYSYNLTVQYRS
+411 CYSYNLTVQYRYT
-423 RMAGKE
+423 ANGKE
-429 ETREEVCYDTQSR
+429 ETHEETCYDTPNAA
-442 DPQHTIH
+442 PQHTIRS
-449 NLTPFTNLSV
+449 LQPYTNVSI
-459 KLVLRNPEGVK
+459 KLLLRNREGVK
-470 ESTELEV
+470 DSQELRV
-477 QTDEDVPGAI
+477 LTDEDVPGAV
-487 PLESILG
+487 PQQSIQG
-494 SAYEEKIILKWREP
+494 STYEEKIALRWREP
-508 AQTYGIITQFEI
+508 LQTYGIIKQYEI
-520 SYKAVSSFDPELDLS
+520 FYKAVSSFDPEFNLS
-535 NQSGKVVKL
+535 NQSGKVLKL
-544 GNETTHMFTGL
+544 SNETSHVFTAL

-563 TLRASTAKGYG
+563 TIRASTVKGYG
-574 PPIITQFTTKISAP
+574 PPTITQFTTKISP
-588 SMPAYDQE
+588 PQMPGYEQE
-596 ISLNQT
+596 TPLNQT
-602 DSTVTVLLKPAQSR
+602 DSTVTVLLKPARSR
-616 GAPVSAYQV
+616 GAPVRFYITYFYI
-625 VVEEERPRRARG
+625 G
-637 TAEILRCYP
+637 MWFILYINN
-646 VPIHF
+646 V
-651 QNATLLNSQYYFTA
+651 LLNLSFVCSQYYFTA
-665 QFPAGGIHSPQ
+665 EFPAARIQTPL
-676 PFTVGDNK
+676 PFAVGDNR
-684 TYNGY
+684 TYDSY
-689 WNAPLLPQK
+689 WNLPLLPHK

-712 ETKLDCVR
+712 ETKIDCVR
-720 VATKAAILV
+720 VATKGA
-729 TQLTTPYIRIAP
+729 TTR
-741 AAGDNQLTG
+741 
-750 AATHKPD
+750 KPD

-789 LLMKKRRTYH
+789 LVMKKR
-799 SYTYYLKLAKKRKE
+799 KLAKKRKE
-813 TLNSTRQEMTVMVNS
+813 TLSSTRQEMTVMVNS
-828 MDKSYTEQG
+828 MDKSYAEQG
-837 TNCDEALSFMDTH
+837 TSCDEAISFMDTH
-850 NHTLN
+850 N
-855 TRSECALSLNGR
+855 LNGR
-867 SECALTLNGRSECAI
+867 TV
-882 TLNGRSE
+882 
-889 CALTLNGRAGSS
+889 SS
-901 PSSFTLPK
+901 PSSFTLK
-909 ANTLSTSIPPNS
+909 TNTLSTAVPNS
-921 YYPDPFVPTAILV
+921 YYPDPFVPTAIL
-934 PINDES
+934 DENHTMNS
-940 QNMGSDTSSLV
+940 ETSSLV
-951 QSHTHSLR
+951 QSHTHSYK
-959 KREPVDVPYQ
+959 KREAVDVPYQ

-996 FKEEYEINES
+996 FKEEYES
-1006 FFEGQSAP
+1006 FFEGQAAP

-1038 RVRLQALEGE
+1038 RVRLQPLEGE

-1077 TVFDFW
+1077 TIYDFW
-1083 RMVWQENTAAIVMVT
+1083 RMVWQENTATIVMVT
-1098 NLVEVGRVKCCKYW
+1098 NLVEVKCCKYW

-1121 IKVTLIETELLSEY
+1121 MKVTLIETQLLSEY

-1176 IRRVKSKTLT
+1176 VRRVKAKSPA

-1192 VHCSAGAGRT
+1192 IHCSAGAGRT

-1251 LEACLCGDTTIPASQ
+1251 LEACLCGDTTIPANQ

-1278 PQTNSSPI
+1278 PQTNSSQI

-1392 QLCLQ
+1392 QLCPQ

-1458 MSKRSFLK
+1458 VSKRSFLK

-1499 CAISIVCEMLQHQR
+1499 CAISIVCEMLCHQH

>member
-1 MDKVINCLF
+1 MGKVGTCLLTL
-10 AAVALLLSA
+10 AGLLL
-19 RGEVFKGDCNF
+19 
-30 EKPLAACGYSQG
+30 AAGAEPFTGGCSFDEPFSSCGYSQSD
-42 RDDDLDWE
+42 DDDLNWD
-50 QTNTREKS
+50 QVNTLLKP
-58 SSDPWMPP
+58 SSDPWMPS
-66 GSAFMMMNTS
+66 GSFMLVNTS
-76 GRFVGQKALLLTPQ
+76 GRFAEQRAHLLLPH
-90 LRENDTHCITFYYYI
+90 LKENDTHCIDFHYYVSSKS
-105 GGRENSHP
+105 GSNP
-113 GHLNVYIKENNSPMG
+113 GSLNVYVKVNNGPLG
-128 MPVWNVSSP
+128 NPIWNMSGA
-137 ATRSWGQVELAISTY
+137 ATGTWNRAELAISTF

-157 QIVFEAVTSGQ
+157 QVIFEVVTSGHQ
-168 RGLLAIKDVVVQ
+168 GYLAIDEVKVL
-180 GHQCMSTPHFLTI
+180 GHPCTKTPHFLRLQS
-193 KGVEVNAGQ
+193 VEVNAGQ
-202 TASFHCTVNGR
+202 FATFQCTANG
-213 KRDNFRLWLQG
+213 KTNTGDRLWLQG
-224 IGGREAPMKATKPWN
+224 IYVRDAPLKDIKVSN
-239 NRRFI
+239 DRRFI
-244 GTFDVENTTK
+244 AFFNVVNATK
-254 GDSGRY
+254 RDAGNY
-260 RCIVHSDKGVGVS
+260 RCMIRTEGGAGVS
-273 NYGELTIKQP
+273 SYAELIVKEP
-283 PVPIAPPQLTAVGA
+283 PVPIAPPQLSSVGA
-297 TYLWIQLNANSIN
+297 TYLWIELNANSIN
-310 GDGPIIDR
+310 GDGPIIER

-324 VSGTMYD
+324 SSGSWYD
-331 LQPVDKT
+331 RQPVDYT
-338 THKIGHLDPDTE
+338 SYKIGHLDPDTE

-358 RPLEGGT
+358 RPGEGGT
-365 GAPGPPLRARTRCAE
+365 GSPGPALKTRTKCAD
-380 PMHGPQRLEVVD
+380 PMRGPRKLEVVE
-392 IQSKQVTVRWEP
+392 IKSRQITIRWEP
-404 LGYNVTR
+404 FGYNVTR
-411 CYSYNLTVQYRS
+411 CHRYNLTVHYRYQ
-423 RMAGKE
+423 AGGQE
-429 ETREEVCYDTQSR
+429 QVREEVSWDTESSH
-442 DPQHTIH
+442 PQHTI
-449 NLTPFTNLSV
+449 TNLSPYTNVSV
-459 KLVLRNPEGVK
+459 KLVLMNPEGRK
-470 ESTELEV
+470 ESQELVV
-477 QTDEDVPGAI
+477 QTDEDVPSAV
-487 PLESILG
+487 PLESIQG
-494 SAYEEKIILKWREP
+494 STFEEKIFLQWREP
-508 AQTYGIITQFEI
+508 VQTYGVITLYEI
-520 SYKAVSSFDPELDLS
+520 TYKAVSSFDPEIDLS
-535 NQSGKVVKL
+535 NQSGRVLKL
-544 GNETTHMFTGL
+544 GNETHYLFFGL
-555 YPGSTYSF
+555 YPGTTYSF
-563 TLRASTAKGYG
+563 TIRASTAKGFG
-574 PPIITQFTTKISAP
+574 PPITNQFTTKISAP
-588 SMPAYDQE
+588 SMPPYE
-596 ISLNQT
+596 LETPLNQT
-602 DSTVTVLLKPAQSR
+602 DSTVTILLKPAQSR
-616 GAPVSAYQV
+616 GAPVSVYQI
-625 VVEEERPRRARG
+625 VVEEERPRR
-637 TAEILRCYP
+637 TKKTTEILKCYP

-651 QNATLLNSQYYFTA
+651 QNASLLNSQYYFA
-665 QFPAGGIHSPQ
+665 AEFPANSLQAAQ
-676 PFTVGDNK
+676 PFTIGDNR
-684 TYNGY
+684 TYSGF
-689 WNAPLLPQK
+689 WNTPLLPHK
-698 SYSIYYQAVSTANG
+698 SYSIYFQAASRANG
-712 ETKLDCVR
+712 ETKIDCVR
-720 VATKAAILV
+720 VATKAAIIV

-741 AAGDNQLTG
+741 AAGDDQLTG
-750 AATHKPD
+750 AATRKPD
-757 AVEPEKQTDHTV
+757 PEPEKETDHTV

-789 LLMKKRRTYH
+789 LVMKKR
-799 SYTYYLKLAKKRKE
+799 KLAKKRKE
-813 TLNSTRQEMTVMVNS
+813 TLSSTRQEMTVMVNS

-837 TNCDEALSFMDTH
+837 TNCDEAFSFMDTH
-850 NHTLN
+850 N
-855 TRSECALSLNGR
+855 LNGR
-867 SECALTLNGRSECAI
+867 YETHTMA
-882 TLNGRSE
+882 
-889 CALTLNGRAGSS
+889 
-901 PSSFTLPK
+901 
-909 ANTLSTSIPPNS
+909 
-921 YYPDPFVPTAILV
+921 
-934 PINDES
+934 
-940 QNMGSDTSSLV
+940 SDTSSLV
-951 QSHTHSLR
+951 QSHTYK
-959 KREPVDVPYQ
+959 KRDPVDVPYQ

-996 FKEEYEINES
+996 FKEEYES

-1038 RVRLQALEGE
+1038 RVRLQPIEGE
-1048 QSSDYINAN
+1048 TNSDYINGN
-1057 YVDGYHRPNHY
+1057 YIDGYHRPNHY

-1077 TVFDFW
+1077 TIYDFW
-1083 RMVWQENTAAIVMVT
+1083 RMVWHENTASIVMVT

-1112 PDDTEIYRD
+1112 PDDTEIYKD
-1121 IKVTLIETELLSEY
+1121 IKVTLIETELLAEY

-1176 IRRVKSKTLT
+1176 VRQVKSKSPS
-1186 NAGPMV
+1186 NAGPLV

-1251 LEACLCGDTTIPASQ
+1251 LEACLCGDTSIPASQ
-1266 LRSVY
+1266 VRSVY
-1271 YDMNRLD
+1271 YEVNKLD
-1278 PQTNSSPI
+1278 PQTNSSQI

-1392 QLCLQ
+1392 QLCPQ

-1428 RIYNAARP
+1428 RIYNASRP

-1458 MSKRSFLK
+1458 VSKRSFLK
-1466 LIRQVDKWQEEYD
+1466 QIRQVEKWQEEYN

-1499 CAISIVCEMLQHQR
+1499 CAISIVCEMLRHQR
-1513 SVDVFHAVKT
+1513 AVDVFHAVKT

>member
-1 MDKVINCLF
+1 MDRRLLTAFLFSSVIFLISADTDQESQEDCL
-10 AAVALLLSA
+10 L
-19 RGEVFKGDCNF
+19 
-30 EKPLAACGYSQG
+30 EKSYTDCGYSQG
-42 RDDDLDWE
+42 KDDDFDWE
-50 QTNTREKS
+50 QINTQQKP
-58 SSDPWMPP
+58 SSDPWVPSD
-66 GSAFMMMNTS
+66 SAFMMVNTS
-76 GRFVGQKALLLTPQ
+76 SRVSGQRAQLYMPQ
-90 LRENDTHCITFYYYI
+90 FKENDTHCVIFEYYSAA
-105 GGRENSHP
+105 REGSSP
-113 GHLNVYIKENNSPMG
+113 GQLLIYVKESSNPLG
-128 MPVWNVSSP
+128 IAVWNASGP
-137 ATRSWGQVELAISTY
+137 ALNKWQQVELAISTF

-157 QIVFEAVTSGQ
+157 QLVFEVLASGE
-168 RGLLAIKDVVVQ
+168 RGLMAIRGISRQ
-180 GHQCMSTPHFLTI
+180 GHQCLNTPHFLHI
-193 KGVEVNAGQ
+193 KSVEVNARQ
-202 TASFHCTVNGR
+202 TASFLCTINGQP
-213 KRDNFRLWLQG
+213 KDHVHYKLWLQG
-224 IGGREAPMKATKPWN
+224 QREAPMKDTKPVN
-239 NRRFI
+239 SRRYTA
-244 GTFDVENTTK
+244 TFDIVNTTK

-260 RCIVHSDKGVGVS
+260 RCIVRSERGVGVS
-273 NYGELTIKQP
+273 SYGLLVVKQP
-283 PVPIAPPQLTAVGA
+283 PIPIAPPQLTAVGA

-310 GDGPIIDR
+310 GDGPIVEK

-324 VSGTMYD
+324 LSGSLID
-331 LQPVDKT
+331 SQPVDKPN
-338 THKIGHLDPDTE
+338 HKIGHLDPDTE

-358 RPLEGGT
+358 RPNEGGT
-365 GAPGPPLRARTRCAE
+365 GAPGPPLRARTKCAD
-380 PMHGPQRLEVVD
+380 PMHGPRRLQVVD
-392 IQSKQVTVRWEP
+392 IKSKQLTVRWEP
-404 LGYNVTR
+404 FGYNVTR
-411 CYSYNLTVQYRS
+411 CYSYNLTVQYRYT
-423 RMAGKE
+423 ANGKE
-429 ETREEVCYDTQSR
+429 ETREETCYDPLSAA
-442 DPQHTIH
+442 PQHTIRS
-449 NLTPFTNLSV
+449 LPPYTNVSIRL
-459 KLVLRNPEGVK
+459 LLRNREGVK
-470 ESTELEV
+470 DSQELRV
-477 QTDEDVPGAI
+477 LTDEDVPSAV
-487 PLESILG
+487 PQESIQG
-494 SAYEEKIILKWREP
+494 STYEEKISLRWREP
-508 AQTYGIITQFEI
+508 LQTYGIIKQYEVF
-520 SYKAVSSFDPELDLS
+520 YKAVSSFDPAFNLS
-535 NQSGKVVKL
+535 NQSGKVLKL
-544 GNETTHMFTGL
+544 NNETSHVFTAL

-563 TLRASTAKGYG
+563 TIRASTVKGYG
-574 PPIITQFTTKISAP
+574 PPTITQFTTKISP
-588 SMPAYDQE
+588 PQMPGYEQE
-596 ISLNQT
+596 TPLNQT
-602 DSTVTVLLKPAQSR
+602 DSTVTVLLKPARSR
-616 GAPVSAYQV
+616 GAPVSVYQV
-625 VVEEERPRRARG
+625 VVEEERPRRSRRA
-637 TAEILRCYP
+637 AEILRCYP
-646 VPIHF
+646 IPIHF
-651 QNATLLNSQYYFTA
+651 QNASLLNSQYYFTA
-665 QFPAGGIHSPQ
+665 EFPAARIQTPL
-676 PFTVGDNK
+676 PFTVGDNR
-684 TYNGY
+684 TYDGF
-689 WNAPLLPQK
+689 WNLPLLPHK
-698 SYSIYYQAVSTANG
+698 SYSVYYQAVSTANG
-712 ETKLDCVR
+712 ETKIDCVR
-720 VATKAAILV
+720 VATKAAIIV
-729 TQLTTPYIRIAP
+729 TQLTTPYVRIAP
-741 AAGDNQLTG
+741 AAGDSQLTG
-750 AATHKPD
+750 AATRKPD

-789 LLMKKRRTYH
+789 LVMKKRRSYH

-813 TLNSTRQEMTVMVNS
+813 TLSNTRQEMTVMVNS
-828 MDKSYTEQG
+828 MDKSYAEQG
-837 TNCDEALSFMDTH
+837 TSCDEAISFMDTH
-850 NHTLN
+850 N
-855 TRSECALSLNGR
+855 LNGR
-867 SECALTLNGRSECAI
+867 SV
-882 TLNGRSE
+882 
-889 CALTLNGRAGSS
+889 SS
-901 PSSFTLPK
+901 PSSFTMK
-909 ANTLSTSIPPNS
+909 TNTLSTAVPNS
-921 YYPDPFVPTAILV
+921 YYPDENHTM
-934 PINDES
+934 NSE
-940 QNMGSDTSSLV
+940 TSSLV
-951 QSHTHSLR
+951 QSHTHSFK
-959 KREPVDVPYQ
+959 KREAVDVPYQ

-996 FKEEYEINES
+996 FKEEYES
-1006 FFEGQSAP
+1006 FFEGQAAP

-1038 RVRLQALEGE
+1038 RVRLQPLEGE

-1077 TVFDFW
+1077 TVYDFW
-1083 RMVWQENTAAIVMVT
+1083 RMVWQENTATIVMVT

-1121 IKVTLIETELLSEY
+1121 MKVTLIETQLLSEY

-1176 IRRVKSKTLT
+1176 VRRVKAKSPA

-1192 VHCSAGAGRT
+1192 IHCSAGAGRT

-1251 LEACLCGDTTIPASQ
+1251 LEACLCGDTTIPANQ

-1278 PQTNSSPI
+1278 PQTNSSQI

-1392 QLCLQ
+1392 QLCPQ

-1458 MSKRSFLK
+1458 VSKRSFLK

-1499 CAISIVCEMLQHQR
+1499 CAISIVCEMLCHQH

>member
-1 MDKVINCLF
+1 
-10 AAVALLLSA
+10 
-19 RGEVFKGDCNF
+19 
-30 EKPLAACGYSQG
+30 
-42 RDDDLDWE
+42 
-50 QTNTREKS
+50 
-58 SSDPWMPP
+58 
-66 GSAFMMMNTS
+66 
-76 GRFVGQKALLLTPQ
+76 
-90 LRENDTHCITFYYYI
+90 
-105 GGRENSHP
+105 
-113 GHLNVYIKENNSPMG
+113 
-128 MPVWNVSSP
+128 
-137 ATRSWGQVELAISTY
+137 
-152 WPNFY
+152 
-157 QIVFEAVTSGQ
+157 
-168 RGLLAIKDVVVQ
+168 
-180 GHQCMSTPHFLTI
+180 
-193 KGVEVNAGQ
+193 
-202 TASFHCTVNGR
+202 
-213 KRDNFRLWLQG
+213 
-224 IGGREAPMKATKPWN
+224 MKATKPWN

-260 RCIVHSDKGVGVS
+260 RCVVHSDKGVGVS

-380 PMHGPQRLEVVD
+380 PMHGPRKLQVVD

-411 CYSYNLTVQYRS
+411 CHSYNLTVQYRS
-423 RMAGKE
+423 RVAGKE

-459 KLVLRNPEGVK
+459 KMVLRNPEGVK
-470 ESTELEV
+470 ESGELEV
-477 QTDEDVPGAI
+477 QTDEDVPGAV
-487 PLESILG
+487 PLDSIQG
-494 SAYEEKIILKWREP
+494 SAYEEKIVLKWREP

-544 GNETTHMFTGL
+544 GNETTHTFTGL

-574 PPIITQFTTKISAP
+574 PPVITQFTTKISAP

-596 ISLNQT
+596 TSLNQT
-602 DSTVTVLLKPAQSR
+602 DST
-616 GAPVSAYQV
+616 
-625 VVEEERPRRARG
+625 
-637 TAEILRCYP
+637 
-646 VPIHF
+646 
-651 QNATLLNSQYYFTA
+651 NATLLNSQYYFSA
-665 QFPAGGIHSPQ
+665 QFPAAGIHSPQ

-712 ETKLDCVR
+712 ETKIDCVR
-720 VATKAAILV
+720 VATK
-729 TQLTTPYIRIAP
+729 
-741 AAGDNQLTG
+741 G

-789 LLMKKRRTYH
+789 LLMKKR
-799 SYTYYLKLAKKRKE
+799 KLAKKRKE

-850 NHTLN
+850 SHTLN
-855 TRSECALSLNGR
+855 TR
-867 SECALTLNGRSECAI
+867 T
-882 TLNGRSE
+882 
-889 CALTLNGRAGSS
+889 GSS

-909 ANTLSTSIPPNS
+909 ANTLSTSIPTNS
-921 YYPDPFVPTAILV
+921 FYPGKHTHCTASH
-934 PINDES
+934 ES

-996 FKEEYEINES
+996 FKEEYES

-1176 IRRVKSKTLT
+1176 IRRVKAKTLT

-1251 LEACLCGDTTIPASQ
+1251 LEACLCGDTTIPAGQ

-1392 QLCLQ
+1392 QLCPQ

-1499 CAISIVCEMLQHQR
+1499 CAISIVCEMLQHQH

>member
-1 MDKVINCLF
+1 MDRLLTCLI
-10 AAVALLLSA
+10 AAGSLLLTV

-30 EKPLAACGYSQG
+30 ERPYTECGYSQG
-42 RDDDLDWE
+42 KDDDFKWE
-50 QTNTREKS
+50 QANTKEKPS
-58 SSDPWMPP
+58 LHPWMPT
-66 GSAFMMMNTS
+66 GSAFMMVNTS
-76 GRFVGQKALLLTPQ
+76 GRYFGQKAQLLMPPLK
-90 LRENDTHCITFYYYI
+90 ENDTHCLIFQYYVA
-105 GGRENSHP
+105 GQREGANP
-113 GHLNVYIKENNSPMG
+113 GQLNIYIKENNSPLG
-128 MPVWNVSSP
+128 MPVWNASGPVYP
-137 ATRSWGQVELAISTY
+137 TWNQVELAVSTF

-157 QIVFEAVTSGQ
+157 QVRGDQGWVAGGIGLVFCV
-168 RGLLAIKDVVVQ
+168 
-180 GHQCMSTPHFLTI
+180 STPHFLHI
-193 KGVEVNAGQ
+193 KGVEVNARQ
-202 TASFHCTVNGR
+202 TATFQCTVNGR
-213 KRDNFRLWLQG
+213 PQESHNLWLQVSPSG
-224 IGGREAPMKATKPWN
+224 PLRQAPMRETKPVN
-239 NRRFI
+239 SRRYI
-244 GTFDVENTTK
+244 ATFDLENTTK

-260 RCIVHSDKGVGVS
+260 RCIAHSDKGVGVS
-273 NYGELTIKQP
+273 SYADLTVKQP

-310 GDGPIIDR
+310 GDGPIVER

-324 VSGTMYD
+324 VSGSLID
-331 LQPVDKT
+331 NQPVDKT

-365 GAPGPPLRARTRCAE
+365 GAPGPPLRAKTKCAD
-380 PMHGPQRLEVVD
+380 PMHGPRRLEVVD
-392 IQSKQVTVRWEP
+392 IKSKQITVRWEP
-404 LGYNVTR
+404 FGYNVTR
-411 CYSYNLTVQYRS
+411 CHSYNLTVQYRYRVGS
-423 RMAGKE
+423 KE
-429 ETREEVCYDTQSR
+429 EAREEVCYDTLSVA
-442 DPQHTIH
+442 PQHTIR
-449 NLTPFTNLSV
+449 NLSPFTNVSV

-470 ESTELEV
+470 ESTDVDVL
-477 QTDEDVPGAI
+477 TDEDVPGSV
-487 PLESILG
+487 PLQSIQG
-494 SAYEEKIILKWREP
+494 STYEEKIALRWREP
-508 AQTYGIITQFEI
+508 VQTYGIIKQYEI
-520 SYKAVSSFDPELDLS
+520 SYKALSSFDTEFDLT
-535 NQSGKVVKL
+535 NQSGKVFKFS
-544 GNETTHMFTGL
+544 NETSHVFVGL

-563 TLRASTAKGYG
+563 TIRASTVKGFG
-574 PPIITQFTTKISAP
+574 PPVITQFTTKISAP
-588 SMPAYDQE
+588 LMPGYEQE
-596 ISLNQT
+596 TPLNQT

-616 GAPVSAYQV
+616 GAPVSKYQV
-625 VVEEERPRRARG
+625 VVEEERPRRLRRA
-637 TAEILRCYP
+637 AEILRCYP

-651 QNATLLNSQYYFTA
+651 QNATVLNSPYYFTA
-665 QFPAGGIHSPQ
+665 ELPVVDIKTPMSFCI
-676 PFTVGDNK
+676 GDNH
-684 TYNGY
+684 TYDGY
-689 WNAPLLPQK
+689 WNAPLLPHK

-712 ETKLDCVR
+712 ETKIDCVR
-720 VATKAAILV
+720 VATK
-729 TQLTTPYIRIAP
+729 
-741 AAGDNQLTG
+741 G
-750 AATHKPD
+750 AATRKPD
-757 AVEPEKQTDHTV
+757 TVEPEKQTDHTV

-789 LLMKKRRTYH
+789 LVMKKR
-799 SYTYYLKLAKKRKE
+799 KLAKKRKE
-813 TLNSTRQEMTVMVNS
+813 TLSSTRQEMTVMVNS

-837 TNCDEALSFMDTH
+837 TNCDEAISFMDTH
-850 NHTLN
+850 SHT
-855 TRSECALSLNGR
+855 
-867 SECALTLNGRSECAI
+867 
-882 TLNGRSE
+882 
-889 CALTLNGRAGSS
+889 
-901 PSSFTLPK
+901 
-909 ANTLSTSIPPNS
+909 
-921 YYPDPFVPTAILV
+921 
-934 PINDES
+934 
-940 QNMGSDTSSLV
+940 DTSSLV
-951 QSHTHSLR
+951 QSHSLSYKK
-959 KREPVDVPYQ
+959 KREVADVPPYQ

-996 FKEEYEINES
+996 FKEEYES

-1038 RVRLQALEGE
+1038 RVRLQAIEGE

-1057 YVDGYHRPNHY
+1057 YVDGSLHLP
-1068 IATQGPMQE
+1068 GPMQE
-1077 TVFDFW
+1077 TVYDFW
-1083 RMVWQENTAAIVMVT
+1083 RMVWQENTATIVMVT
-1098 NLVEVGRVKCCKYW
+1098 NLVEVGRVSTPPPLCSPQVKCCKYW

-1121 IKVTLIETELLSEY
+1121 MKVTLIETQLLSEY
-1135 VIRTFAVEKRG
+1135 VIRTFAMEKRG

-1176 IRRVKSKTLT
+1176 VRRVKSKSPA

-1202 GCFIVIDIMLDMAE
+1202 GCFMVIDIMLDMAE

-1251 LEACLCGDTTIPASQ
+1251 LEACLCGDTTIPANQ

-1278 PQTNSSPI
+1278 PQTNSSQI

-1392 QLCLQ
+1392 QLCPQ
-1397 YWPENGVHRHG
+1397 YWPENGMHRHG

-1458 MSKRSFLK
+1458 VSKRSFLK
-1466 LIRQVDKWQEEYD
+1466 LIRQVEKWQEEYD

-1499 CAISIVCEMLQHQR
+1499 CAISIVCEMLRHQR

>member
-1 MDKVINCLF
+1 MF
-10 AAVALLLSA
+10 M
-19 RGEVFKGDCNF
+19 F
-30 EKPLAACGYSQG
+30 
-42 RDDDLDWE
+42 
-50 QTNTREKS
+50 T
-58 SSDPWMPP
+58 
-66 GSAFMMMNTS
+66 GSAFMMVNTS
-76 GRFVGQKALLLTPQ
+76 GRFAGQKALLLTPQ
-90 LRENDTHCITFYYYI
+90 LKENDTHCVIFSYYI
-105 GGRENSHP
+105 GGRDNSHP

-128 MPVWNVSSP
+128 MPVWNVSGP
-137 ATRSWGQVELAISTY
+137 ATRSWAQVELAISTY

-180 GHQCMSTPHFLTI
+180 GHQCMNTPHFLTI

-213 KRDNFRLWLQG
+213 KRDNFRLWLQV
-224 IGGREAPMKATKPWN
+224 RDAPMKATKPWN

-260 RCIVHSDKGVGVS
+260 RCVVHSDKGVGVS

-380 PMHGPQRLEVVD
+380 PMHGPRKLQVVD

-411 CYSYNLTVQYRS
+411 CHSYNLTVQYRS
-423 RMAGKE
+423 RVAGKE

-459 KLVLRNPEGVK
+459 KMVLRNPEGVK
-470 ESTELEV
+470 ESGELEV
-477 QTDEDVPGAI
+477 QTDEDVPGAV
-487 PLESILG
+487 PLDSIQG
-494 SAYEEKIILKWREP
+494 SAYEEKIVLKWREP

-544 GNETTHMFTGL
+544 GNETTHTFTGL

-574 PPIITQFTTKISAP
+574 PPVITQFTTKISAP

-596 ISLNQT
+596 TSLNQT

-651 QNATLLNSQYYFTA
+651 QNATLLNSQYYFSA
-665 QFPAGGIHSPQ
+665 QFPAAGIHSPQ

-712 ETKLDCVR
+712 ETKIDCVR
-720 VATKAAILV
+720 VATK
-729 TQLTTPYIRIAP
+729 
-741 AAGDNQLTG
+741 G

-850 NHTLN
+850 SHTLN
-855 TRSECALSLNGR
+855 T
-867 SECALTLNGRSECAI
+867 
-882 TLNGRSE
+882 
-889 CALTLNGRAGSS
+889 
-901 PSSFTLPK
+901 
-909 ANTLSTSIPPNS
+909 
-921 YYPDPFVPTAILV
+921 PDPFVPTAILGETHFLF
-934 PINDES
+934 PF
-940 QNMGSDTSSLV
+940 LV

-996 FKEEYEINES
+996 FKEEYES

-1176 IRRVKSKTLT
+1176 IRRVKAKTLT

-1251 LEACLCGDTTIPASQ
+1251 LEACLCGDTTIPAGQ

-1392 QLCLQ
+1392 QLCPQ

-1499 CAISIVCEMLQHQR
+1499 CAISIVCEMLQHQH

>member
-1 MDKVINCLF
+1 MDRVLTCLL
-10 AAVALLLSA
+10 AAVSLLVSV
-19 RGEVFKGDCNF
+19 RGQVFKGDCNF
-30 EKPLAACGYSQG
+30 ERPYTSCGYSQG
-42 RDDDLDWE
+42 KDDDFDWE
-50 QTNTREKS
+50 QGNTKERP
-58 SSDPWMPP
+58 SSDPWVPS
-66 GSAFMMMNTS
+66 GSAFMMVNTS
-76 GRFVGQKALLLTPQ
+76 GRSAGQKAQLFVPQ
-90 LRENDTHCITFYYYI
+90 LKENDTHCIIFQYY
-105 GGRENSHP
+105 GASREGSVP
-113 GHLNVYIKENNSPMG
+113 GQLNIYVKENNSPLG
-128 MPVWNVSSP
+128 IPVWN
-137 ATRSWGQVELAISTY
+137 ATELASHKWHQVELAVSTF

-157 QIVFEAVTSGQ
+157 QLVFEVVTTGQ
-168 RGLLAIKDVVVQ
+168 RGLVAIKDITLQ
-180 GHQCMSTPHFLTI
+180 GHQCMSTPHFMHI
-193 KGVEVNAGQ
+193 KGVEVNARQSATFSCTINGQ
-202 TASFHCTVNGR
+202 PKDHASY
-213 KRDNFRLWLQG
+213 KLWLQG
-224 IGGREAPMKATKPWN
+224 IGGRQAPMKETKPVN
-239 NRRFI
+239 SRRY
-244 GTFDVENTTK
+244 TAAFDVENTTK

-260 RCIVHSDKGVGVS
+260 RCIVQSDRGVGVS
-273 NYGELTIKQP
+273 SYAELIVKQP
-283 PVPIAPPQLTAVGA
+283 PVPIAPPQLIAVGA

-310 GDGPIIDR
+310 GDGPIIER

-324 VSGTMYD
+324 VTGSLID
-331 LQPVDKT
+331 NQPVDKP

-358 RPLEGGT
+358 RPNEGGT
-365 GAPGPPLRARTRCAE
+365 GAPGPPLRARTKCAD
-380 PMHGPQRLEVVD
+380 PMHGPRKLQVVD
-392 IQSKQVTVRWEP
+392 IKSRQITLRWEP
-404 LGYNVTR
+404 FGYNVTR
-411 CYSYNLTVQYRS
+411 CHSYNLTVQYRYQA
-423 RMAGKE
+423 AGKE
-429 ETREEVCYDTQSR
+429 ETREELCYDTLSTT
-442 DPQHTIH
+442 PQHTIR
-449 NLTPFTNLSV
+449 NLSPYTNV
-459 KLVLRNPEGVK
+459 SVRLVLHNREGVK
-470 ESTELEV
+470 ESEEMGVL
-477 QTDEDVPGAI
+477 TDEDVPGPV
-487 PLESILG
+487 PLESIHG
-494 SAYEEKIILKWREP
+494 STYEEKINLKWQEP
-508 AQTYGIITQFEI
+508 MQTYGIIKQYEI
-520 SYKAVSSFDPELDLS
+520 FYKAVSSFDTVFNLT
-535 NQSGKVVKL
+535 NQSGKVLKFS
-544 GNETTHMFTGL
+544 NETSHTFEGL

-563 TLRASTAKGYG
+563 TIRASTVKGFG
-574 PPIITQFTTKISAP
+574 PPAIAQFTTKISAP
-588 SMPAYDQE
+588 LMPPYE
-596 ISLNQT
+596 LETPLNQT
-602 DSTVTVLLKPAQSR
+602 DSTVTVLLKSAQSR
-616 GAPVSAYQV
+616 GAPISLYQV
-625 VVEEERPRRARG
+625 VVEEERPRRARRA
-637 TAEILRCYP
+637 AEILRCYP

-651 QNATLLNSQYYFTA
+651 QNASLLSSQYYFSA
-665 QFPAGGIHSPQ
+665 EFPASRILTSKT
-676 PFTVGDNK
+676 FTIGDNK

-689 WNAPLLPQK
+689 WNVPLLPHK
-698 SYSIYYQAVSTANG
+698 SYSVYYQAVSTANG
-712 ETKLDCVR
+712 ETKIDCVR
-720 VATKAAILV
+720 VATK
-729 TQLTTPYIRIAP
+729 
-741 AAGDNQLTG
+741 G
-750 AATHKPD
+750 AATRKPD
-757 AVEPEKQTDHTV
+757 EVEPEKQSDHTV

-774 IAGILLFVIIFLGVV
+774 IAGILLFIIIFLGVV
-789 LLMKKRRTYH
+789 LVMKKR
-799 SYTYYLKLAKKRKE
+799 KLAKKRKE
-813 TLNSTRQEMTVMVNS
+813 TLSSTRQEMTVMVNS

-837 TNCDEALSFMDTH
+837 TNCDEAISFMDTH
-850 NHTLN
+850 N
-855 TRSECALSLNGR
+855 LNGR
-867 SECALTLNGRSECAI
+867 
-882 TLNGRSE
+882 
-889 CALTLNGRAGSS
+889 
-901 PSSFTLPK
+901 
-909 ANTLSTSIPPNS
+909 
-921 YYPDPFVPTAILV
+921 
-934 PINDES
+934 ND
-940 QNMGSDTSSLV
+940 NHTMTSDTSSLV
-951 QSHTHSLR
+951 QSHTHSFK
-959 KREPVDVPYQ
+959 KREAVDVPYQ

-996 FKEEYEINES
+996 FKEEYES

-1038 RVRLQALEGE
+1038 RVRLQPVEGE
-1048 QSSDYINAN
+1048 QTSDYINAN

-1077 TVFDFW
+1077 TVYDFW
-1083 RMVWQENTAAIVMVT
+1083 RMVWQENTATIVMVT

-1121 IKVTLIETELLSEY
+1121 MKVTLIETQLLSEY

-1176 IRRVKSKTLT
+1176 VRRVKSKSPA

-1251 LEACLCGDTTIPASQ
+1251 LEACLCGDTTIPSSQ

-1392 QLCLQ
+1392 QLCPQ

-1458 MSKRSFLK
+1458 VSKRSFLK

-1499 CAISIVCEMLQHQR
+1499 CAISIVCEMLRHQR

>member
-1 MDKVINCLF
+1 MDKVVGWWF
-10 AAVALLLSA
+10 ATFTLLLSA

-30 EKPLAACGYSQG
+30 AKPLAACGYSQG
-42 RDDDLDWE
+42 KDDDLDWE
-50 QTNTREKS
+50 QVNAREKT
-58 SSDPWMPP
+58 SSDPWMPS
-66 GSAFMMMNTS
+66 GAAFMMVNTS
-76 GRFVGQKALLLTPQ
+76 GRFSGQKASMLTPQ
-90 LRENDTHCITFYYYI
+90 LRENDTHCVIFHYYI
-105 GGRENSHP
+105 GGRDNSHP
-113 GHLNVYIKENNSPMG
+113 GHLNVYIKENNSPLG
-128 MPVWNVSSP
+128 TPVWNVSAP
-137 ATRSWGQVELAISTY
+137 ASRAWGQVELAVSTY

-168 RGLLAIKDVVVQ
+168 RGMLAIKDVLVQ
-180 GHQCMSTPHFLTI
+180 GHQCMNTPHFLTI

-224 IGGREAPMKATKPWN
+224 MGGREAPMKATKPWN

-254 GDSGRY
+254 DDSGRY

-310 GDGPIIDR
+310 GDGPIVDR

-380 PMHGPQRLEVVD
+380 PMHGPRRLEVLDV
-392 IQSKQVTVRWEP
+392 QSKQVTVRWEP

-411 CYSYNLTVQYRS
+411 CHSYNLTAQYRS
-423 RMAGKE
+423 RVGGKE
-429 ETREEVCYDTQSR
+429 QTREEVCYEAQGR

-470 ESTELEV
+470 ESAELEV
-477 QTDEDVPGAI
+477 QTDEDVPGAV
-487 PLESILG
+487 PLESIQG
-494 SAYEEKIILKWREP
+494 SAYEEKIVVTWREP
-508 AQTYGIITQFEI
+508 AQTYGVITQYEI

-535 NQSGKVVKL
+535 NQSGKVSKA
-544 GNETTHMFTGL
+544 GNETAHAFAGL
-555 YPGSTYSF
+555 HPGSTYSF

-574 PPIITQFTTKISAP
+574 PAVATQFTTKISAP

-596 ISLNQT
+596 TSLNQT

-651 QNATLLNSQYYFTA
+651 QNATQLNSHYYFAA
-665 QFPAGGIHSPQ
+665 QFPAGGIHGPQ

-684 TYNGY
+684 TYSGY

-698 SYSIYYQAVSTANG
+698 SYSVYYQAVSTANG
-712 ETKLDCVR
+712 ETKIDCVR

-729 TQLTTPYIRIAP
+729 TQLTTPYLRIAP
-741 AAGDNQLTG
+741 AAGDHQHTG

-789 LLMKKRRTYH
+789 LLMKKR
-799 SYTYYLKLAKKRKE
+799 KLAKKRKE

-850 NHTLN
+850 SHTLN
-855 TRSECALSLNGR
+855 TRSECALTTVNARSECALTLNAR
-867 SECALTLNGRSECAI
+867 SECALTLNGR
-882 TLNGRSE
+882 G
-889 CALTLNGRAGSS
+889 GSS

-909 ANTLSTSIPPNS
+909 ANTLSASIPTS
-921 YYPDPFVPTAILV
+921 AFYPDPFVPTAIL
-934 PINDES
+934 DES

-951 QSHTHSLR
+951 QSHSLR
-959 KREPVDVPYQ
+959 KREAVDVPYQ
-969 TGQLHPAI
+969 SGQLHPAI

-996 FKEEYEINES
+996 FKEEYER

-1077 TVFDFW
+1077 TVLDFW

-1166 PYHATGLLGF
+1166 PYHSTGLLGF
-1176 IRRVKSKTLT
+1176 IRRVKSKTLS

-1251 LEACLCGDTTIPASQ
+1251 LEACLCGDTTIPAGQ
-1266 LRSVY
+1266 FRSVY

-1392 QLCLQ
+1392 QLCPQ

-1466 LIRQVDKWQEEYD
+1466 LIRQVDKWQDEYD

-1499 CAISIVCEMLQHQR
+1499 CAISIVCEMLQHQHA
-1513 SVDVFHAVKT
+1513 VDVFHAVKT
-1523 LRNNKPNMVDLLDQY
+1523 LRNNKPNMVDLLEQY

>member
-1 MDKVINCLF
+1 MDKVVGCWFSAIT
-10 AAVALLLSA
+10 LLLSA

-30 EKPLAACGYSQG
+30 AKPLAACGYSQG

-50 QTNTREKS
+50 QVNTREKPS
-58 SSDPWMPP
+58 FDPWMPS
-66 GSAFMMMNTS
+66 GSAFMMVNTS
-76 GRFVGQKALLLTPQ
+76 GRFSGQKALLLTPQ
-90 LRENDTHCITFYYYI
+90 LRENDTHCVIFHYYI
-105 GGRENSHP
+105 GGRDNSHP
-113 GHLNVYIKENNSPMG
+113 GHLNIYIKENNSPMG
-128 MPVWNVSSP
+128 MPVWNMSGP
-137 ATRSWGQVELAISTY
+137 ATRSWAQVELAVSTY

-157 QIVFEAVTSGQ
+157 QIVVEAVTSGQ
-168 RGLLAIKDVVVQ
+168 HGLLAIKDVLVQ
-180 GHQCMSTPHFLTI
+180 GHQCMNTPHFLTI

-224 IGGREAPMKATKPWN
+224 MGGREAPMKTTKPWN

-273 NYGELTIKQP
+273 NYGELIIKQP

-310 GDGPIIDR
+310 GDGPIVDR

-324 VSGTMYD
+324 VSGSMYD

-365 GAPGPPLRARTRCAE
+365 GSPGPPLRARTRCAE
-380 PMHGPQRLEVVD
+380 PMHGPRRLEVLDV
-392 IQSKQVTVRWEP
+392 QSKQVTVRWEP

-411 CYSYNLTVQYRS
+411 CHSYNLTVQYRS
-423 RMAGKE
+423 RVGGKDQ
-429 ETREEVCYDTQSR
+429 TREEVCYDTQSR

-449 NLTPFTNLSV
+449 NLTPFANLSV
-459 KLVLRNPEGVK
+459 RLVLRNSEGVK
-470 ESTELEV
+470 ESGELEV
-477 QTDEDVPGAI
+477 QTDEDVPSTV
-487 PLESILG
+487 PLESIQG
-494 SAYEEKIILKWREP
+494 SAYEEKIILTWREP
-508 AQTYGIITQFEI
+508 AQTYGVITQYEI

-535 NQSGKVVKL
+535 NQSGKVAKL
-544 GNETTHMFTGL
+544 SNETTHVFAGL

-574 PPIITQFTTKISAP
+574 PAAVTQFTTKISAP
-588 SMPAYDQE
+588 SMPTYDQE
-596 ISLNQT
+596 TSLNQT

-651 QNATLLNSQYYFTA
+651 QNATQLNSQYYFTA

-698 SYSIYYQAVSTANG
+698 SYSVYYQAVSTANG
-712 ETKLDCVR
+712 ETKIDCVR

-729 TQLTTPYIRIAP
+729 TQLTTPYLRIAP
-741 AAGDNQLTG
+741 AAGENQLTG

-855 TRSECALSLNGR
+855 TRSECAL
-867 SECALTLNGRSECAI
+867 TLN
-882 TLNGRSE
+882 TRSE

-901 PSSFTLPK
+901 PLSFTLPK
-909 ANTLSTSIPPNS
+909 ANTLNTSIPTS
-921 YYPDPFVPTAILV
+921 AFYPDPFVPTAIL
-934 PINDES
+934 DES

-959 KREPVDVPYQ
+959 KREAVDVPYQ

-996 FKEEYEINES
+996 FKEEYES

-1077 TVFDFW
+1077 TVLDFW

-1112 PDDTEIYRD
+1112 PDDTEIYKD

-1166 PYHATGLLGF
+1166 PYHTTGLLGF
-1176 IRRVKSKTLT
+1176 IRRVKAKTLS

-1202 GCFIVIDIMLDMAE
+1202 GCFVVIDIMLDMAE

-1251 LEACLCGDTTIPASQ
+1251 LEACLCGDTTIPAGQ
-1266 LRSVY
+1266 FRSVY

-1392 QLCLQ
+1392 QLCPQ

-1408 PIQVEFV
+1408 LIQVEFV

-1466 LIRQVDKWQEEYD
+1466 LIRQVVKWQDEYD

-1513 SVDVFHAVKT
+1513 AVDVFHAVKT
-1523 LRNNKPNMVDLLDQY
+1523 LRNNKPNMVDLLEQY

>member
-10 AAVALLLSA
+10 AAISLLVSV
-19 RGEVFKGDCNF
+19 RGEVFKGDCDF

-42 RDDDLDWE
+42 REDDLDWE
-50 QTNTREKS
+50 QANTREKP
-58 SSDPWMPP
+58 SSDPWMPA
-66 GSAFMMMNTS
+66 GSAFMMVNTS
-76 GRFVGQKALLLTPQ
+76 GRFAGQKALLLTPQ
-90 LRENDTHCITFYYYI
+90 LKENDTHCVIFHYLI
-105 GGRENSHP
+105 SGRDGSHP
-113 GHLNVYIKENNSPMG
+113 GQLNVYIRENNSPMG
-128 MPVWNVSSP
+128 MPVWNVSGP
-137 ATRSWGQVELAISTY
+137 ATRTWGQVELAISTY

-157 QIVFEAVTSGQ
+157 QIVFEVVTSGQ
-168 RGLLAIKDVVVQ
+168 RGLLAIKDVILQ
-180 GHQCMSTPHFLTI
+180 GHQCMNTPHFLTI

-202 TASFHCTVNGR
+202 TATFQCTVNGR
-213 KRDNFRLWLQG
+213 KRDNFNLWLQG
-224 IGGREAPMKATKPWN
+224 IGGREAPMKSTKPWN

-310 GDGPIIDR
+310 GDGPITNR

-358 RPLEGGT
+358 RPLDGGT
-365 GAPGPPLRARTRCAE
+365 GAPGPPLRARTKCAE
-380 PMHGPQRLEVVD
+380 PMHGPRKLEVVD

-411 CYSYNLTVQYRS
+411 CHSYNLTAQYRS
-423 RMAGKE
+423 RVGGKE
-429 ETREEVCYDTQSR
+429 ETHEETCYATQGR
-442 DPQHTIH
+442 DPQHTIL
-449 NLTPFTNLSV
+449 NLTPYTNLSV
-459 KLVLRNPEGVK
+459 KLVLRNQEGVK
-470 ESTELEV
+470 ESQEIEV
-477 QTDEDVPGAI
+477 QTDEDVPGAV
-487 PLESILG
+487 PLESIQG

-508 AQTYGIITQFEI
+508 AQTYGVITQYEI
-520 SYKAVSSFDPELDLS
+520 SYKAVSSFDPEMDLS
-535 NQSGKVVKL
+535 NQSGKVLKL

-574 PPIITQFTTKISAP
+574 LPIITQFTTKISAP
-588 SMPAYDQE
+588 SMPAYDLE
-596 ISLNQT
+596 TSLNQT

-665 QFPAGGIHSPQ
+665 QFPASGIHGPQ

-684 TYNGY
+684 TYSGY

-712 ETKLDCVR
+712 ETKIDCVR

-729 TQLTTPYIRIAP
+729 TQLTTPYVRIAP

-789 LLMKKRRTYH
+789 LLMKKR
-799 SYTYYLKLAKKRKE
+799 KLAKKRKE
-813 TLNSTRQEMTVMVNS
+813 TLSSTRQEMTVMVNS

-850 NHTLN
+850 SHTLN
-855 TRSECALSLNGR
+855 TR
-867 SECALTLNGRSECAI
+867 SECALTLNGRSECA
-882 TLNGRSE
+882 
-889 CALTLNGRAGSS
+889 LTLNGRTASS
-901 PSSFTLPK
+901 PSSFTLTK
-909 ANTLSTSIPPNS
+909 SNTLSTSIPNS
-921 YYPDPFVPTAILV
+921 YYPDPFVPTAIL
-934 PINDES
+934 DES
-940 QNMGSDTSSLV
+940 QTMGSDTSSLV

-959 KREPVDVPYQ
+959 KREGVDVPYQ

-996 FKEEYEINES
+996 FKEEYES

-1112 PDDTEIYRD
+1112 PDDTDIYRD
-1121 IKVTLIETELLSEY
+1121 IKVTLIETQLLSEY

-1176 IRRVKSKTLT
+1176 IRRVKAKTLT

-1251 LEACLCGDTTIPASQ
+1251 LEACLCGDTTIPANQ

-1278 PQTNSSPI
+1278 PQTNSSQI

-1316 NRCMDVLPPDRC
+1316 NRCMDILPPDRC

-1392 QLCLQ
+1392 QLCPQ

-1546 EYLNSG
+1546 EYLNLG

>member
-1 MDKVINCLF
+1 MV
-10 AAVALLLSA
+10 
-19 RGEVFKGDCNF
+19 
-30 EKPLAACGYSQG
+30 
-42 RDDDLDWE
+42 
-50 QTNTREKS
+50 
-58 SSDPWMPP
+58 
-66 GSAFMMMNTS
+66 NTS
-76 GRFVGQKALLLTPQ
+76 GRFAGQKALLLTPQ
-90 LRENDTHCITFYYYI
+90 LRENDTHCVIFNYYI
-105 GGRENSHP
+105 GGRDNSHP

-128 MPVWNVSSP
+128 MPIWNVSGP

-157 QIVFEAVTSGQ
+157 QIVFEAITSGQ
-168 RGLLAIKDVVVQ
+168 RGLLAIKDIVVQ
-180 GHQCMSTPHFLTI
+180 GHQCMNTPHFLTI

-224 IGGREAPMKATKPWN
+224 MGGREAPMKTTKPWN

-365 GAPGPPLRARTRCAE
+365 GAPGPPLRARTKCA
-380 PMHGPQRLEVVD
+380 
-392 IQSKQVTVRWEP
+392 
-404 LGYNVTR
+404 
-411 CYSYNLTVQYRS
+411 
-423 RMAGKE
+423 
-429 ETREEVCYDTQSR
+429 
-442 DPQHTIH
+442 
-449 NLTPFTNLSV
+449 
-459 KLVLRNPEGVK
+459 
-470 ESTELEV
+470 
-477 QTDEDVPGAI
+477 VPGAI
-487 PLESILG
+487 PLESIQG
-494 SAYEEKIILKWREP
+494 SAYEEKIILRWREP
-508 AQTYGIITQFEI
+508 SHTYGIITLFEI

-574 PPIITQFTTKISAP
+574 PPVITQFTTKISAP

-596 ISLNQT
+596 TSLNQT

-665 QFPAGGIHSPQ
+665 QFPAAGLHSPQ

-712 ETKLDCVR
+712 ETKIDCVR
-720 VATKAAILV
+720 VATK
-729 TQLTTPYIRIAP
+729 
-741 AAGDNQLTG
+741 G

-789 LLMKKRRTYH
+789 LLMKKR
-799 SYTYYLKLAKKRKE
+799 KLAKKRKE

-850 NHTLN
+850 NHTLT
-855 TRSECALSLNGR
+855 TRSEC
-867 SECALTLNGRSECAI
+867 
-882 TLNGRSE
+882 
-889 CALTLNGRAGSS
+889 
-901 PSSFTLPK
+901 
-909 ANTLSTSIPPNS
+909 
-921 YYPDPFVPTAILV
+921 
-934 PINDES
+934 
-940 QNMGSDTSSLV
+940 
-951 QSHTHSLR
+951 SHAHSLR
-959 KREPVDVPYQ
+959 KREPVDVPYH

-982 LQHITQMKCAEGYG
+982 LQHITQMKCSEGYG
-996 FKEEYEINES
+996 FKEEYES

-1057 YVDGYHRPNHY
+1057 YVDVSTH
-1068 IATQGPMQE
+1068 TSPMQE

-1121 IKVTLIETELLSEY
+1121 VKVTLIETELLSEY

-1176 IRRVKSKTLT
+1176 IRRVKSKTMT

-1251 LEACLCGDTTIPASQ
+1251 LEACLCGDTTVPASQ

-1392 QLCLQ
+1392 QLCPQ

-1523 LRNNKPNMVDLLDQY
+1523 LRNNKPNMVDLLYFMYDLLVLVLEHNIN
-1538 KFCYEVAL
+1538 EVTVLLL
-1546 EYLNSG
+1546 E